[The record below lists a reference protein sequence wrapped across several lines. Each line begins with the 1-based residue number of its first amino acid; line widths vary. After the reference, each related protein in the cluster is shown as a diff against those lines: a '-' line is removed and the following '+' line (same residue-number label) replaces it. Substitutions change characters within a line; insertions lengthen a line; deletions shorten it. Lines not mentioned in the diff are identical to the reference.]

1 MPPVNSKV
9 KKSGA
14 EYENIIAKKCTA
26 LDFEQYI
33 QDNKTLLLNDP
44 LRDILLYPTDDV
56 SSVVLPRRWR
66 TVTTAVPD
74 VRTAATCPLLTRQ
87 ALLSYASSW
96 NLIHY
101 KFSNYSGTYL
111 NLPRPIEN
119 KFPEEVYDIDA
130 ETESDNETQAAK
142 LDLGT
147 KEGHL
152 LKGPEIGSD
161 RIFSNLASKS
171 FKKRYCSMLREADG
185 TYILEVYKDE
195 KKIDTKL
202 TIVMDFCSD
211 VVRNPKRGKYC
222 FELRMSGGKG
232 YTFAA
237 ENEDEVT
244 EWINAFKA
252 ALKKSQDSQET
263 HQSDEALDKDADVSL
278 TAEPPPATYGT
289 LKGLE
294 HSMNPLLMRYSRE
307 TDMSIAA
314 ARNECRYNI
323 FSMPYKR
330 APSPE
335 PQLEPFK
342 EHFGQRILLKCES
355 LKFRLQ
361 APIDG
366 DKELLCQVEPYYTY
380 LALYDARSGRKLT
393 ENFHFDLNHDAVKD
407 LVKETECT
415 KSLVENFSYDVKLD
429 VNQIP
434 EEWFRSKRQVML
446 SVNNPHPDL
455 FLVVKIDKILQGHVS
470 QVLEP
475 YLKATKDP
483 RLGLKVHKTVQAY
496 ANRVGTYR
504 MPFAWAAKPLYKM
517 YSNDLDLTPEFPTI
531 YRQEPNKMSD
541 DDLLKILSDYRK
553 SEKMAKLTV
562 IPGWLSINI
571 QQSNEQVPNCMSN
584 SYAALK
590 PFPLPPAMPLTVELA
605 TLNVEPEQPYAAYI
619 HHLYVRPLSLNFES
633 QKMFARARNIACS
646 VELRDNDTGD
656 NKALQ
661 AVYGRFGMTSQY
673 RCSVLHHNANPS
685 WSDEAKIRLPA
696 TLTPQHHL
704 LFTFHH
710 ISCDLAKKNDTNV
723 ETCIGYAW
731 VPLIKN
737 DKLADEIVNLPIA
750 THLPSGYLSIQP
762 LGLGRGNAGPEV
774 VWVEGEKQLFRCQ
787 LVLDSTVATR
797 DVHLHN
803 LFNQA
808 ERLIKSSSPP
818 TSPSPPPWN
827 DVCNALKAAH
837 AIKLNSLVAFLPTI
851 LNQLFELMTVEK
863 SYTQDMGYQIVKLI
877 VHFVH
882 MIHDYGRKDLLD
894 SYVKYVFNCVEFKL
908 HTMLTAPLHMFV
920 DPNQPD
926 FLLGNK
932 FMQYSGFFF
941 DIITKS
947 MAQYLINTGRIK
959 MSRHERFHGDLL
971 ENIEKLVSTVEPS
984 YILQQPMQT
993 HIFNKNLATFLKS
1006 CLSFMDRG
1014 FVFRQIKKYLDKFKA
1029 CDPKALFDF
1038 KFTFLQTICSHEH
1051 FVPFNLPLHAN
1062 KLSKDGDEDPAQL
1075 KLCEEFIM
1083 RHFLAGTLLNQVEQ
1097 SLREAPLKRK
1107 AALSVLR
1114 ALLTKHEHDDRYR
1127 SRQCRARL
1135 AYLYSPWLTIVLE
1148 NAHRLITKS
1157 LASPLVENGHDK
1169 VDGDATV
1176 NPVLNST
1183 KEAASANS
1191 TPRRN
1196 RLTLHFEHTPVRNS
1210 AHFKEPP
1217 SIPLNNMYGKD
1228 QASNVSQS
1236 SLESVSTMSGGDSLP
1251 RNMGRLDLSEIGD
1264 QVNRFGVMSAEE
1276 VRDVLLCF
1284 LFVLKYLDDERLVDW
1299 WKSLSQAQQQSFFN
1313 VLEICAEQFQYIGRK
1328 KILSEMKAT
1337 TPECNGKPKPIKA
1350 RTLPARMSPPDFSKE
1365 PPIVVEKNNTVNR
1378 ENLVNPSVTTELEAI
1393 AEHTVLSASFL
1404 ATEVG
1409 LILIDR
1415 SCLFMKNLGAA
1426 DGVAA
1431 KPYLKLLQYP
1441 QSETLYKHLFAALR
1455 AYINQFSE
1463 TLFEGGSTVCSGV
1476 VAAVVRLCE
1485 ARAAWLRREAAAA
1498 LYLLMRA
1505 NFQHATGGDLTRVH
1519 LQVPSILLCTS
1530 PGGSTVCSGVVAAVV
1545 RLCEARAAWLRREA
1559 AAALYLLMRANFQHA
1574 TGGDLTRV
1582 HLQVPS
1588 ILLCTSPGGSTVC
1601 SGVVAAVV
1609 RLCEARAAWLRR
1621 EAAAALYLL
1630 MRANFQHATGGD
1642 LTRVHLQVIMAVSK
1656 LLDNSTALNCK
1667 RFQESLSVIN
1677 CFATGDKAMKGT
1689 GLSSEVAEL
1698 MRRVR
1703 TVVGARARL
1712 AGVGGVGAS
1721 GAGSV
1726 QLAELQH
1733 ALAASCRA
1741 TPRLRHAWLSN
1752 LAEHNA
1758 RQGDY
1763 DEAMCC
1769 QLHIAALI
1777 AEYLKLRGTQ
1787 QWGADEFAEI
1797 SLNIPRDETG
1807 LKIDEGMTDV
1817 HYNEQ
1822 ALLDQLMVCT
1832 EAVDKAERYELLGPL
1847 YRLIIP
1853 IYERRKDYQA
1863 LLTCYQHLTKAYAKV
1878 IEVTNSGKRL
1888 LGRFYRVAF
1897 FGKAHFGEDEEG
1909 IEFIYKEPKLT
1920 SLSEISE
1927 KLQNFY
1933 EQKFGPGNVKM
1944 IMDSAPVNRDELDSK
1959 LAYIQVTWVRSAG
1972 EGVAAAGSGQG
1983 SFERA
1988 HNVRRFVYETPF
2000 TRDGAARGPVHHQ
2013 RLRLSHLTAE
2023 SWFPYVKRRV
2033 PVIDTQVEEKSP
2045 IEVAVSEMETQVTEL
2060 TEIVNAKA
2068 PDIKKLQ
2075 LRLQG
2080 SICVQVNAGPLA
2092 YANAF
2097 LDPTLS
2103 PMYPDDMVD
2112 KLKAIFKE
2120 FLTVCHAALQL
2131 NAKLISSDQVSYHEA
2146 LETNYY
2152 KLSHSLSGMLGQDLH
2167 DILVNGNLSTTVT
2180 GVELESSNA

>member
-9 KKSGA
+9 KKAGA
-14 EYENIIAKKCTA
+14 EYENIIARKCTA

-44 LRDILLYPTDDV
+44 LRDILLYPTDDI

-74 VRTAATCPLLTRQ
+74 VRIAASCPLLTRQ

-101 KFSNYSGTYL
+101 KYSNYSGTYV
-111 NLPRPIEN
+111 NLPRLVVS
-119 KFPEEVYDIDA
+119 KLPEEVYDIDA
-130 ETESDNETQAAK
+130 ETENDENQSTK
-142 LDLGT
+142 VDLGT
-147 KEGHL
+147 KEGYL

-161 RIFSNLASKS
+161 RLFGNLASKS
-171 FKKRYCSMLREADG
+171 FKKRYCSMIREADG
-185 TYILEVYKDE
+185 TYILEIYKDD
-195 KKIDTKL
+195 KKTETKL

-211 VVRNPKRGKYC
+211 VVRNTKRGRFS

-232 YTFAA
+232 YTFSA
-237 ENEDEVT
+237 ENEEEMN
-244 EWINAFKA
+244 EWINSFKA
-252 ALKKSQDSQET
+252 TLKKNQDNQET
-263 HQSDEALDKDADVSL
+263 NQSNEALDKDADVSL
-278 TAEPPPATYGT
+278 TAEPPPPTYGT

-294 HSMNPLLMRYSRE
+294 HSMNPLLIRYSRE
-307 TDMSIAA
+307 TDLSIAA
-314 ARNECRYNI
+314 ARNESRFNV
-323 FSMPYKR
+323 FMLPYKR

-366 DKELLCQVEPYYTY
+366 DKELLCQVEPYYTR
-380 LALYDARSGRKLT
+380 LALYDARCGKKLT
-393 ENFHFDLNHDAVKD
+393 EDFHFDLNHDAVKD
-407 LVKETECT
+407 LVKDDECT

-429 VNQIP
+429 VKQIP
-434 EEWFRSKRQVML
+434 EEWYRSKRQVVL

-475 YLKATKDP
+475 YMKATKDP
-483 RLGLKVHKTVQAY
+483 RLGLKVHKNVQAY
-496 ANRVGTYR
+496 GNRVGNYK

-517 YSNDLDLTPEFPTI
+517 YSNDLDVTSEFSAI

-553 SEKMAKLTV
+553 PEKLARLTV

-571 QQSNEQVPNCMSN
+571 QQTTEQIPNCMTSA
-584 SYAALK
+584 YAALK
-590 PFPLPPAMPLTVELA
+590 PFPLPPAAPLTLELA
-605 TLNVEPEQPYAAYI
+605 TLNVEPEQPYAAYV
-619 HHLYVRPLSLNFES
+619 HHLYVRPLALNFES
-633 QKMFARARNIACS
+633 QKMFARARNIACTI
-646 VELRDNDTGD
+646 ELRNSDTGD
-656 NKALQ
+656 NEPLQ
-661 AVYGRFGMTSQY
+661 AIYGRTGMTSQY
-673 RCSVLHHNANPS
+673 RCCVLHHNANPA

-696 TLTPQHHL
+696 TINSQHHL
-704 LFTFHH
+704 LFTFYH
-710 ISCDLAKKNDTNV
+710 ISCDIAKKNDTNV

-731 VPLIKN
+731 VPLLKN
-737 DKLADEIVNLPIA
+737 DKFVDELINLPVS

-762 LGLGRGNAGPEV
+762 LGLGKGNSGPEI
-774 VWVEGEKQLFRCQ
+774 VWIEGEKQLFRCHI
-787 LVLDSTVATR
+787 VLDSTVATR
-797 DVHLHN
+797 DNHLHN
-803 LFNQA
+803 LFNHA
-808 ERLIKSSSPP
+808 ERLVKSNSPP

-837 AIKLNSLVAFLPTI
+837 AVKLSSLVGFLPTI

-863 SYTQDMGYQIVKLI
+863 SYTSEMGYQIVKLI

-882 MIHDYGRKDLLD
+882 LIHDYGRKDLLD
-894 SYVKYVFNCVEFKL
+894 SYVKYVFNCLEYKL
-908 HTMLTAPLHMFV
+908 HTVLTAPLHMFV
-920 DPNQPD
+920 DPNQQD
-926 FLLGNK
+926 FLLNHK
-932 FMQYSGFFF
+932 FMQYSNFFF
-941 DIITKS
+941 EIIVKS

-959 MSRHERFHGDLL
+959 MSRNERFHSDLL
-971 ENIEKLVSTVEPS
+971 ENIDKLVTMVEPS

-993 HIFNKNLATFLKS
+993 HIFNKNLAIFLKS

-1038 KFTFLQTICSHEH
+1038 KFTFLQTICLHEH
-1051 FVPFNLPLHAN
+1051 YVPFNLPLQAN
-1062 KLSKDGDEDPAQL
+1062 KIGKDCDTDPARL
-1075 KLCEEFIM
+1075 KLTEDFIM
-1083 RHFLAGTLLNQVEQ
+1083 RHFLAGTLLKHVEQ
-1097 SLREAPLKRK
+1097 SLREAPQKRRV
-1107 AALSVLR
+1107 ALNVLR
-1114 ALLTKHEHDDRYR
+1114 TLLTKHEHDDRYR
-1127 SRQCRARL
+1127 SKQCRARI
-1135 AYLYSPWLTIVLE
+1135 AHLYSPWLTIVLD
-1148 NAHRLITKS
+1148 NAHRLVTKS
-1157 LASPLVENGHDK
+1157 LASPVLENGVDK
-1169 VDGDATV
+1169 VDGDAT
-1176 NPVLNST
+1176 NTTISCA
-1183 KEAASANS
+1183 KEAASVNS

-1196 RLTLHFEHTPVRNS
+1196 RLTLHFEHTPARNS
-1210 AHFKEPP
+1210 THFKEPP
-1217 SIPLNNMYGKD
+1217 NVQTNHLFAKDPGNN
-1228 QASNVSQS
+1228 ASHS

-1251 RNMGRLDLSEIGD
+1251 RNIGKLDLSEIGD

-1284 LFVLKYLDDERLVDW
+1284 LFVLKYLDEERLVDW
-1299 WKSLSQAQQQSFFN
+1299 WKTLSEAYIQSFFN
-1313 VLEICAEQFQYIGRK
+1313 VLEICAEQFQYVGRK
-1328 KILSEMKAT
+1328 KILSELKAT
-1337 TPECNGKPKPIKA
+1337 TPDCNGKPKPVKA

-1365 PPIVVEKNNTVNR
+1365 PPIIVEKNNTVNR
-1378 ENLVNPSVTTELEAI
+1378 ENLANTATITTELEAM
-1393 AEHTVLSASFL
+1393 AEHTVLAAGCLS
-1404 ATEVG
+1404 TEVG
-1409 LILIDR
+1409 LIIIDR

-1426 DGVAA
+1426 NGVSA
-1431 KPYLKLLQYP
+1431 KPYLKLLQCP

-1463 TLFEGGSTVCSGV
+1463 TLFEGGSTLCAGV
-1476 VAAVVRLCE
+1476 VSGVVRLCE

-1505 NFQHATGGDLTRVH
+1505 NFQHGA
-1519 LQVPSILLCTS
+1519 
-1530 PGGSTVCSGVVAAVV
+1530 
-1545 RLCEARAAWLRREA
+1545 
-1559 AAALYLLMRANFQHA
+1559 
-1574 TGGDLTRV
+1574 
-1582 HLQVPS
+1582 
-1588 ILLCTSPGGSTVC
+1588 
-1601 SGVVAAVV
+1601 
-1609 RLCEARAAWLRR
+1609 
-1621 EAAAALYLL
+1621 
-1630 MRANFQHATGGD
+1630 GGD

-1656 LLDNSTALNCK
+1656 LLDSSNALNCK

-1712 AGVGGVGAS
+1712 AGVGGSGLSGLS

-1726 QLAELQH
+1726 HLAELQH

-1741 TPRLRHAWLSN
+1741 TPRLRHAWLAT

-1758 RQGDY
+1758 RQGDH

-1777 AEYLKLRGTQ
+1777 AEYLKLRGAI
-1787 QWGADEFAEI
+1787 QWGADVFEDI
-1797 SLNIPRDETG
+1797 SKNIPREETG
-1807 LKIDEGMTDV
+1807 LKIDEGMADV

-1822 ALLDQLMVCT
+1822 ALLDQLLIC
-1832 EAVDKAERYELLGPL
+1832 ADCADKAERYELLGPL
-1847 YRLIIP
+1847 YRLVIP
-1853 IYERRKDYQA
+1853 IYEKRKDYQA

-1909 IEFIYKEPKLT
+1909 VEFIYKEPKLT

-1927 KLQNFY
+1927 NLQTFY
-1933 EQKFGPGNVKM
+1933 EQKFGCGFVKI
-1944 IMDSAPVNRDELDSK
+1944 IMDSAPVNREELDSK
-1959 LAYIQVTWVRSAG
+1959 LAYIQVTWVRAAP
-1972 EGVAAAGSGQG
+1972 EGVTTTGSSAES
-1983 SFERA
+1983 SFERV
-1988 HNVRRFVYETPF
+1988 HNVRRFVFETPF
-2000 TRDGAARGPVHHQ
+2000 TSSGAARGPVHEQH
-2013 RLRLSHLTAE
+2013 LRLTHLTAE
-2023 SWFPYVKRRV
+2023 NWFPYVKRRV
-2033 PVIDTQVEEKSP
+2033 PVIETQVEEKSP
-2045 IEVAVSEMETQVTEL
+2045 IEVAITEMESQVIEL
-2060 TEIVNAKA
+2060 AEVVNTKS
-2068 PDIKKLQ
+2068 PDLKKLQ

-2080 SICVQVNAGPLA
+2080 SVCVQVNAGPLA

-2097 LDPTLS
+2097 LDQTLVH
-2103 PMYPDDMVD
+2103 MYPDEMVD

-2120 FLTVCHAALQL
+2120 FLTVCHSALQL
-2131 NAKLISSDQVSYHEA
+2131 NAKLINSDQTSYHEA
-2146 LETNYY
+2146 LESNYY
-2152 KLSHSLSGMLGQDLH
+2152 KLSDSLSSVLGQPLH
-2167 DILVNGNLSTTVT
+2167 DILVNGTLSTTVT
-2180 GVELESSNA
+2180 GVEIESSNA

>member
-278 TAEPPPATYGT
+278 TAEPPPPTYGT

-429 VNQIP
+429 VKQIP

-571 QQSNEQVPNCMSN
+571 QQSTEQVPNCMTN

-646 VELRDNDTGD
+646 IELRDNDTGD

-797 DVHLHN
+797 DIHLHN

-1169 VDGDATV
+1169 VDGDGTV

-1183 KEAASANS
+1183 QKEAASANS

-1228 QASNVSQS
+1228 HASNMSQS

-1251 RNMGRLDLSEIGD
+1251 RNMGRLDLSELGD

-1313 VLEICAEQFQYIGRK
+1313 VLEICAEQFQYTGRK

-1337 TPECNGKPKPIKA
+1337 TPDCNGKPKPMKA

-1415 SCLFMKNLGAA
+1415 ACLFMKNLGAA

-1463 TLFEGGSTVCSGV
+1463 TLFEGGSSVCSGV

-1485 ARAAWLRREAAAA
+1485 ARA
-1498 LYLLMRA
+1498 
-1505 NFQHATGGDLTRVH
+1505 G
-1519 LQVPSILLCTS
+1519 
-1530 PGGSTVCSGVVAAVV
+1530 
-1545 RLCEARAAWLRREA
+1545 
-1559 AAALYLLMRANFQHA
+1559 
-1574 TGGDLTRV
+1574 
-1582 HLQVPS
+1582 
-1588 ILLCTSPGGSTVC
+1588 
-1601 SGVVAAVV
+1601 
-1609 RLCEARAAWLRR
+1609 WLRR

-1712 AGVGGVGAS
+1712 AGVGGAGAS
-1721 GAGSV
+1721 GAGSI

-1933 EQKFGPGNVKM
+1933 EQKFGSGNVKM
-1944 IMDSAPVNRDELDSK
+1944 IMDSAPVNREELDSK

-2045 IEVAVSEMETQVTEL
+2045 IEVAVSEMESQVTEL

-2120 FLTVCHAALQL
+2120 FLTVCHSALQL

-2167 DILVNGNLSTTVT
+2167 DILLNGNLSTTVT

>member
-1 MPPVNSKV
+1 MPPINSKG
-9 KKSGA
+9 KSSGA

-26 LDFEQYI
+26 LDFESYI
-33 QDNKTLLLNDP
+33 QENKTLLLNDP
-44 LRDILLYPTDDV
+44 LRDILLYPSDDV

-74 VRTAATCPLLTRQ
+74 VRTASTCPLLTRQ

-96 NLIHY
+96 NLIHFKY
-101 KFSNYSGTYL
+101 NSYSGTYL
-111 NLPRPIEN
+111 NLPRPIDN
-119 KFPEEVYDIDA
+119 KLIEEIYDIDA
-130 ETESDNETQAAK
+130 ETESDNEAQPAK
-142 LDLGT
+142 VDIGT
-147 KEGHL
+147 KEGYL

-171 FKKRYCSMLREADG
+171 FKKRYCSMVREADG
-185 TYILEVYKDE
+185 AYILEVYKDE
-195 KKIDTKL
+195 KKTDAKL

-211 VVRNPKRGKYC
+211 VVKNPKRGRHC

-232 YTFAA
+232 YTFSAD
-237 ENEDEVT
+237 NEEEMN
-244 EWINAFKA
+244 EWITAFNA
-252 ALKKSQDSQET
+252 ALKKNQDCPEINQ
-263 HQSDEALDKDADVSL
+263 DEALDKDADVSL
-278 TAEPPPATYGT
+278 TAEPPPPTYGT

-314 ARNECRYNI
+314 ARNECRANI
-323 FSMPYKR
+323 FRMPYKR
-330 APSPE
+330 TPSPE

-342 EHFGQRILLKCES
+342 EHFGQKILLKCES

-366 DKELLCQVEPYYTY
+366 DKELLCQVEPYFTY
-380 LALYDARSGRKLT
+380 LALYDARSGKKLT
-393 ENFHFDLNHDAVKD
+393 ENFHFDLNHAAVKD
-407 LVKETECT
+407 LVKDVEDTN
-415 KSLVENFSYDVKLD
+415 SLVENFSYDVKLD
-429 VNQIP
+429 VKLIP
-434 EEWFRSKRQVML
+434 EDWFKSKRQVLL
-446 SVNNPHPDL
+446 SINNPHPDL

-483 RLGLKVHKTVQAY
+483 RLGLKVHKTVQSY
-496 ANRVGTYR
+496 AHRVGTYR
-504 MPFAWAAKPLYKM
+504 MPFAWTAKPLFKL
-517 YSNDLDLTPEFPTI
+517 YSNDLDTTPEFPAI
-531 YRQEPNKMSD
+531 YRQEPNKMAD
-541 DDLLKILSDYRK
+541 DDLLKILSDFRK
-553 SEKMAKLTV
+553 PEKLAKLST
-562 IPGWLSINI
+562 IPGWLNINI
-571 QQSNEQVPNCMSN
+571 SHSNEQIPNCMTT

-590 PFPLPPAMPLTVELA
+590 PFPLPPTSPLTLELA
-605 TLNVEPEQPYAAYI
+605 TLNIEPEQPYAAFI

-646 VELRDNDTGD
+646 IELRECDTGD
-656 NKALQ
+656 NKPLQ
-661 AVYGRFGMTSQY
+661 VVYGRTGMTTQY

-696 TLTPQHHL
+696 TITPNHHL
-704 LFTFHH
+704 LFTFYH
-710 ISCDLAKKNDTNV
+710 ISCDLTKKNDANV

-731 VPLIKN
+731 VPLLKN
-737 DKLADEIVNLPIA
+737 NKFVDEIVNLSIA

-762 LGLGRGNAGPEV
+762 LGLGKGNAGPEV
-774 VWVEGEKQLFRCQ
+774 IWVEGEKQLFRCQ

-797 DVHLHN
+797 DTHLHN
-803 LFNQA
+803 LFVQA
-808 ERLIKSSSPP
+808 ERLIKTNSPP

-837 AIKLNSLVAFLPTI
+837 AIKLSALVAFLPTI

-908 HTMLTAPLHMFV
+908 HTVLTAPLYMFV
-920 DPNQPD
+920 DPNQQD
-926 FLLGNK
+926 FLLGHK

-941 DIITKS
+941 DIIIKS

-959 MSRHERFHGDLL
+959 MSRNERFHADLL
-971 ENIEKLVSTVEPS
+971 DNIEKLVTTVEPS
-984 YILQQPMQT
+984 YILQQPLQT
-993 HIFNKNLATFLKS
+993 HIFNKNLALFLKS

-1014 FVFRQIKKYLDKFKA
+1014 FVFRQVKRYLDKFKA
-1029 CDPKALFDF
+1029 CEPKALFEF

-1051 FVPFNLPLHAN
+1051 YVPFNLPLHSN
-1062 KLSKDGDEDPAQL
+1062 KLGKDMDEDPAKL
-1075 KLCEEFIM
+1075 KLSEEFIM
-1083 RHFLAGTLLNQVEQ
+1083 RHFLSGVLLKQVEQ
-1097 SLREAPLKRK
+1097 SLREAPQKRRT
-1107 AALSVLR
+1107 ALGVLR

-1135 AYLYSPWLTIVLE
+1135 AQLYAPWLTVVRD
-1148 NAHRLITKS
+1148 NAHRLVTKT
-1157 LASPLVENGHDK
+1157 LASPVLENGHDK

-1176 NPVLNST
+1176 NPIINNASKDV
-1183 KEAASANS
+1183 ASASS

-1196 RLTLHFEHTPVRNS
+1196 RLTLHFDHTPVRNS
-1210 AHFKEPP
+1210 AHFKDPP
-1217 SIPLNNMYGKD
+1217 VVQINSYGKD
-1228 QASNVSQS
+1228 NANNASQS

-1251 RNMGRLDLSEIGD
+1251 RNAGRLDLSDIGD

-1284 LFVLKYLDDERLVDW
+1284 LFVLKYLDEERLVEW
-1299 WKSLSQAQQQSFFN
+1299 WKTHTTAQQQAFFN

-1328 KILSEMKAT
+1328 RILSELKAT
-1337 TPECNGKPKPIKA
+1337 TPDCNGKPKPLKA

-1365 PPIVVEKNNTVNR
+1365 PPIIVEKNNTVNR
-1378 ENLVNPSVTTELEAI
+1378 ENLATATVTSELETI
-1393 AEHTVLSASFL
+1393 ADHAVVSAGCL

-1409 LILIDR
+1409 LTIIDR
-1415 SCLFMKNLGAA
+1415 TCLFTKNLGAA
-1426 DGVAA
+1426 EGAA
-1431 KPYLKLLQYP
+1431 ARPYLRLLQFP

-1463 TLFEGGSTVCSGV
+1463 TLFEGGSTLCAGV
-1476 VAAVVRLCE
+1476 VSAVVRLCE

-1505 NFQHATGGDLTRVH
+1505 NYQHGD
-1519 LQVPSILLCTS
+1519 
-1530 PGGSTVCSGVVAAVV
+1530 GGS
-1545 RLCEARAAWLRREA
+1545 
-1559 AAALYLLMRANFQHA
+1559 
-1574 TGGDLTRV
+1574 
-1582 HLQVPS
+1582 
-1588 ILLCTSPGGSTVC
+1588 
-1601 SGVVAAVV
+1601 
-1609 RLCEARAAWLRR
+1609 
-1621 EAAAALYLL
+1621 
-1630 MRANFQHATGGD
+1630 
-1642 LTRVHLQVIMAVSK
+1642 LTRVHLQVIIAVSK
-1656 LLDNSTALNCK
+1656 LLDTSTALNCK

-1689 GLSSEVAEL
+1689 GLSTEVAEL

-1712 AGVGGVGAS
+1712 AGVGGSGGAA

-1726 QLAELQH
+1726 HLAELQH

-1741 TPRLRHAWLSN
+1741 TPRLRHAWLAT

-1758 RQGDY
+1758 RQGDH

-1777 AEYLKLRGTQ
+1777 AEYLKLRGNLA
-1787 QWGADEFAEI
+1787 WGADAFAEI
-1797 SLNIPRDETG
+1797 SMNIPKDETG

-1817 HYNEQ
+1817 QYNEQ
-1822 ALLDQLMVCT
+1822 ALLDQLMICT
-1832 EAVDKAERYELLGPL
+1832 EFVDKAERYELLGPL

-1878 IEVTNSGKRL
+1878 IEVTNSGKRM

-1897 FGKAHFGEDEEG
+1897 YGKAHFGEDEEG
-1909 IEFIYKEPKLT
+1909 VEFIYKEPKLT

-1927 KLQNFY
+1927 KLQTYY
-1933 EQKFGPGNVKM
+1933 EHKYGAENVKM
-1944 IMDSAPVNRDELDSK
+1944 IMDSAPVNRSELDSK
-1959 LAYIQVTWVRSAG
+1959 LAYIQVTWVRAAPS
-1972 EGVAAAGSGQG
+1972 GVALGAGSGE

-1988 HNVRRFVYETPF
+1988 HNVRRFVFETPF

-2013 RLRLSHLTAE
+2013 RLRLTKLTAE
-2023 SWFPYVKRRV
+2023 NWFPYVKRRV
-2033 PVIDTQVEEKSP
+2033 PVMETQVEEKSP
-2045 IEVAVSEMETQVTEL
+2045 IEVAVSEMEGQVLEL

-2080 SICVQVNAGPLA
+2080 SVCVQVNAGPIA

-2097 LDPTLS
+2097 LDPTLA
-2103 PMYPDDMVD
+2103 PMYPDDLVD
-2112 KLKAIFKE
+2112 KLKSTFKE

-2146 LETNYY
+2146 LEANYL
-2152 KLSHSLSGMLGQDLH
+2152 KLSDSLAAVLGQPLH

-2180 GVELESSNA
+2180 GVELDSSNA

>member
-14 EYENIIAKKCTA
+14 EYENIIANKSNA
-26 LDFEQYI
+26 LDFEKYI

-44 LRDILLYPTDDV
+44 LRDILLYPSDDV

-74 VRTAATCPLLTRQ
+74 VRTAASCPLLTRQ

-101 KFSNYSGTYL
+101 KYSSYSGTYL
-111 NLPRPIEN
+111 NLPRPLEC
-119 KFPEEVYDIDA
+119 KFPEEVYYIDDES
-130 ETESDNETQAAK
+130 ETEQENQAAK
-142 LDLGT
+142 VDLGT
-147 KEGHL
+147 KEGYL

-161 RIFSNLASKS
+161 RLFGNLASKS
-171 FKKRYCSMLREADG
+171 FKKRYCSMVREAGG
-185 TYILEVYKDE
+185 TYILEVYKDD
-195 KKIDTKL
+195 KKTDTKL
-202 TIVMDFCSD
+202 TIVMDFCSN
-211 VVRNPKRGKYC
+211 VVRNPKRGKFC
-222 FELRMSGGKG
+222 FELRMSAGKG
-232 YTFAA
+232 YTFSAD
-237 ENEDEVT
+237 NEEEMN
-244 EWINAFKA
+244 EWINAFNA
-252 ALKKSQDSQET
+252 ALRKNQDNQET
-263 HQSDEALDKDADVSL
+263 HQSDETLDKDADVSL
-278 TAEPPPATYGT
+278 TAEPPPPTYGT

-294 HSMNPLLMRYSRE
+294 HSMNPLLIRYSRE

-314 ARNECRYNI
+314 ARNECRFNI
-323 FSMPYKR
+323 FTLPYKR
-330 APSPE
+330 TPSPE

-393 ENFHFDLNHDAVKD
+393 ENFHFDVNHDAVKD
-407 LVKETECT
+407 LVKDNECT
-415 KSLVENFSYDVKLD
+415 KSLVENFSYDIKLD
-429 VNQIP
+429 VKQISD
-434 EEWFRSKRQVML
+434 EWFRSKKQVIL
-446 SVNNPHPDL
+446 SVNNSHPDI

-475 YLKATKDP
+475 YMKATKDP

-496 ANRVGTYR
+496 GNRVGAYR
-504 MPFAWAAKPLYKM
+504 MPFAWTAKPLYRM
-517 YSNDLDLTPEFPTI
+517 YSNDLDTSPEFPAI

-553 SEKMAKLTV
+553 PEKLAKLTV
-562 IPGWLSINI
+562 IPGWLSINVH
-571 QQSNEQVPNCMSN
+571 QTSEQIPNCMTSA
-584 SYAALK
+584 YAALK
-590 PFPLPPAMPLTVELA
+590 PFPLPPTSPLTLELA
-605 TLNVEPEQPYAAYI
+605 TLNLEPDQPYAAYI
-619 HHLYVRPLSLNFES
+619 HHLYVRPLLLNFES
-633 QKMFARARNIACS
+633 QKVFARARNIACS
-646 VELRDNDTGD
+646 IELRDSDTGD
-656 NKALQ
+656 NKPLQ
-661 AVYGRFGMTSQY
+661 VVYGRCGMTTQY
-673 RCSVLHHNANPS
+673 RCSVLHHNANPT

-696 TLTPQHHL
+696 TITPQHHL

-710 ISCDLAKKNDTNV
+710 ISCDLAKKNDANV

-731 VPLIKN
+731 VPLMKN
-737 DKLADEIVNLPIA
+737 DKFVEEIVNLPIA

-762 LGLGRGNAGPEV
+762 LGLGKGNTGPDV
-774 VWVEGEKQLFRCQ
+774 VWVEGEKQLFKCH

-797 DVHLHN
+797 DFHLHN
-803 LFNQA
+803 LFSQA
-808 ERLIKSSSPP
+808 EKLIRSSSPP

-837 AIKLNSLVAFLPTI
+837 AIKLSSLVGFLPTI

-863 SYTQDMGYQIVKLI
+863 SYTSDMGYQIVKLI

-894 SYVKYVFNCVEFKL
+894 SYVKYVFNCVEYKL
-908 HTMLTAPLHMFV
+908 HTVLTAPLHIFV
-920 DPNQPD
+920 DPNQQD
-926 FLLGNK
+926 FLLGHK

-941 DIITKS
+941 DIIIKS

-959 MSRHERFHGDLL
+959 MSRNERFHSDLL
-971 ENIEKLVSTVEPS
+971 ENIDKLVSVVEPS
-984 YILQQPMQT
+984 YILQQPIQT
-993 HIFNKNLATFLKS
+993 HVFNKNLALFLKS

-1014 FVFRQIKKYLDKFKA
+1014 FIFRQIKKYLDKFKA

-1038 KFTFLQTICSHEH
+1038 KFTFLQTICYHEH
-1051 FVPFNLPLHAN
+1051 FVPFNLPLQAN
-1062 KLSKDGDEDPAQL
+1062 KLAKDCDEDPAKL
-1075 KLCEEFIM
+1075 KLTDEFVM
-1083 RHFLAGTLLNQVEQ
+1083 RHFLAGILLKQVEQ
-1097 SLREAPLKRK
+1097 SLREAPQKRRVAL
-1107 AALSVLR
+1107 AAVR
-1114 ALLTKHEHDDRYR
+1114 ALLCKHEHDDRYR
-1127 SRQCRARL
+1127 ARQCRARL
-1135 AYLYSPWLTIVLE
+1135 AQLYAPWLCIVLD
-1148 NAHRLITKS
+1148 NAHRLVTKN
-1157 LASPLVENGHDK
+1157 LASPVIENGHDK
-1169 VDGDATV
+1169 VDGDATA

-1183 KEAASANS
+1183 QKEAASANS

-1196 RLTLHFEHTPVRNS
+1196 RLTLHFDHTPVRNS
-1210 AHFKEPP
+1210 THFKEPP
-1217 SIPLNNMYGKD
+1217 NLQNSGMYGKD
-1228 QASNVSQS
+1228 QANNMSQS

-1264 QVNRFGVMSAEE
+1264 QVNR
-1276 VRDVLLCF
+1276 
-1284 LFVLKYLDDERLVDW
+1284 
-1299 WKSLSQAQQQSFFN
+1299 
-1313 VLEICAEQFQYIGRK
+1313 ICAEQFQYVGRK
-1328 KILSEMKAT
+1328 KILSELKAT
-1337 TPECNGKPKPIKA
+1337 TPDCNGKPKPVKA

-1378 ENLVNPSVTTELEAI
+1378 ENLVNTTVTSETEAM
-1393 AEHTVLSASFL
+1393 AEHTVVSAGCL

-1409 LILIDR
+1409 LIIIDR
-1415 SCLFMKNLGAA
+1415 ACLFMKNFGAA
-1426 DGVAA
+1426 DGIAA

-1463 TLFEGGSTVCSGV
+1463 TLFEGGGALCAGV
-1476 VAAVVRLCE
+1476 VCAVVRLCE

-1505 NFQHATGGDLTRVH
+1505 NFQHATR
-1519 LQVPSILLCTS
+1519 Q
-1530 PGGSTVCSGVVAAVV
+1530 
-1545 RLCEARAAWLRREA
+1545 
-1559 AAALYLLMRANFQHA
+1559 
-1574 TGGDLTRV
+1574 
-1582 HLQVPS
+1582 
-1588 ILLCTSPGGSTVC
+1588 
-1601 SGVVAAVV
+1601 
-1609 RLCEARAAWLRR
+1609 
-1621 EAAAALYLL
+1621 
-1630 MRANFQHATGGD
+1630 D

-1712 AGVGGVGAS
+1712 AGVGGTGVS

-1741 TPRLRHAWLSN
+1741 TPRLRHAWLAT
-1752 LAEHNA
+1752 LADHNA
-1758 RQGDY
+1758 RHHDH

-1777 AEYLKLRGTQ
+1777 AEYLKIRGAQ
-1787 QWGADEFAEI
+1787 SWGADAFAEI
-1797 SLNIPRDETG
+1797 SMNIPKDETG
-1807 LKIDEGMTDV
+1807 LKIDEGMADV

-1822 ALLDQLMVCT
+1822 ALLDQLMICA
-1832 EAVDKAERYELLGPL
+1832 EYVDKAERYELLGPL

-1853 IYERRKDYQA
+1853 IYETRKDYQA
-1863 LLTCYQHLTKAYAKV
+1863 LLACYQHLTKAYAKV
-1878 IEVTNSGKRL
+1878 IEVTNSGKRM

-1909 IEFIYKEPKLT
+1909 VEFIYKEPKLT

-1927 KLQNFY
+1927 KLQTFY
-1933 EQKFGPGNVKM
+1933 EQKFGAGFVKM
-1944 IMDSAPVNRDELDSK
+1944 IMDSAPVNRSELDSK
-1959 LAYIQVTWVRSAG
+1959 LAYIQVTWVRAAPEGAG
-1972 EGVAAAGSGQG
+1972 ASPPASSGADG
-1983 SFERA
+1983 AFHRV
-1988 HNVRRFVYETPF
+1988 HNVRRFVFETPF

-2013 RLRLSHLTAE
+2013 RLRLTHLTAE
-2023 SWFPYVKRRV
+2023 NWFPYVKRRV

-2045 IEVAVSEMETQVTEL
+2045 IEVAVSEMESQVAEL
-2060 TEIVNAKA
+2060 AEIVNAKA
-2068 PDIKKLQ
+2068 PDLKKLQ

-2080 SICVQVNAGPLA
+2080 SVCVQVNAGPLA

-2097 LDPTLS
+2097 LDPTLA

-2120 FLTVCHAALQL
+2120 FLTVCHSALQL
-2131 NAKLISSDQVSYHEA
+2131 NAKLISSDQTSYHEA
-2146 LETNYY
+2146 LESNYY
-2152 KLSHSLSGMLGQDLH
+2152 KLSDSLSKVLGQPLH
-2167 DILVNGNLSTTVT
+2167 DILMNGNLSTTVT

>member
-1 MPPVNSKV
+1 MPPVISRN
-9 KKSGA
+9 KKNGA
-14 EYENIIAKKCTA
+14 EYENVLSTKCNV
-26 LDFEQYI
+26 LDFEKYI
-33 QDNKTLLLNDP
+33 QENKTLLLNDP
-44 LRDILLYPTDDV
+44 LREILLYPSDDV

-74 VRTAATCPLLTRQ
+74 VRTASTCPLLTRQ

-96 NLIHY
+96 NLVHY
-101 KFSNYSGTYL
+101 KYSNYSGSYL
-111 NLPRPIEN
+111 NLPRPLN
-119 KFPEEVYDIDA
+119 DKLLEEVYDIDA
-130 ETESDNETQAAK
+130 ETEKDHESQAK
-142 LDLGT
+142 VDVGT
-147 KEGHL
+147 KEGYL

-171 FKKRYCSMLREADG
+171 FKKRYCSMVREADG
-185 TYILEVYKDE
+185 AYILEVYKDE
-195 KKIDTKL
+195 KKTDTKL
-202 TIVMDFCSD
+202 TIVMDFCSE
-211 VVRNPKRGKYC
+211 VVKNTKRARYC
-222 FELRMSGGKG
+222 FELRMSGNKG

-237 ENEDEVT
+237 ENEEEMN
-244 EWINAFKA
+244 EWIKAFEA
-252 ALKKSQDSQET
+252 ALKKNQDQSIDQSEET
-263 HQSDEALDKDADVSL
+263 LDRDADVSL
-278 TAEPPPATYGT
+278 TAEPPPPIFGT

-307 TDMSIAA
+307 TDLSIAA
-314 ARNECRYNI
+314 ARNDSRSNI
-323 FSMPYKR
+323 FTLPYKR

-366 DKELLCQVEPYYTY
+366 DKELLCQVEPYFTY
-380 LALYDARSGRKLT
+380 LALYDARSGKKLT
-393 ENFHFDLNHDAVKD
+393 ENFHFDLNHAAVRD

-429 VNQIP
+429 VKQLSD
-434 EEWFRSKRQVML
+434 EWFKSKRQALL

-475 YLKATKDP
+475 YMKATKDP

-496 ANRVGTYR
+496 ANRVGNYR
-504 MPFAWAAKPLYKM
+504 MPFAWAMKPLFN
-517 YSNDLDLTPEFPTI
+517 NDLDTTPEFPAI

-541 DDLLKILSDYRK
+541 EDLLKILSDYRK
-553 SEKMAKLTV
+553 PEKLAKLTV

-571 QQSNEQVPNCMSN
+571 QQSNEQIPNCMTSA
-584 SYAALK
+584 YAALK
-590 PFPLPPAMPLTVELA
+590 PFPLSPLSPLTLELA
-605 TLNVEPEQPYAAYI
+605 TLNADAEQPYASYI
-619 HHLYVRPLSLNFES
+619 HHLYVRPLSLSFES
-633 QKMFARARNIACS
+633 QKMFVRARNIACS
-646 VELRDNDTGD
+646 IELKESDVGD
-656 NKALQ
+656 VKPLQ
-661 AVYGRFGMTSQY
+661 VIYGRIGMTTQH
-673 RCSVLHHNANPS
+673 RCSVLHHNTNPS
-685 WSDEAKIRLPA
+685 WCDEAKIRLPA
-696 TLTPQHHL
+696 TITPSHHL

-731 VPLIKN
+731 VPLLKN
-737 DKLADEIVNLPIA
+737 DKLIDEFINLPVA

-762 LGLGRGNAGPEV
+762 LGLGKGNAGPEV
-774 VWVEGEKQLFRCQ
+774 VWVESEKPLFRCQ

-803 LFNQA
+803 LFCQI

-818 TSPSPPPWN
+818 TSPGAPPWH
-827 DVCNALKAAH
+827 DVCNALKGAH
-837 AIKLNSLVAFLPTI
+837 AVNLSSLIAFLPTI
-851 LNQLFELMTVEK
+851 FNQLFDLMTIEK
-863 SYTQDMGYQIVKLI
+863 GYTSDMGYQVVKLI
-877 VHFVH
+877 VHYVH
-882 MIHDYGRKDLLD
+882 LIHDFGRKDLLD

-908 HTMLTAPLHMFV
+908 HTVLTAPLYMFV
-920 DPNQPD
+920 DPNQQD
-926 FLLGNK
+926 FLLCHK
-932 FMQYSGFFF
+932 FMQYSSFFF
-941 DIITKS
+941 DIIVKS

-959 MSRHERFHGDLL
+959 MSRNERFHNDLL
-971 ENIEKLVSTVEPS
+971 ENIDRLVTTVEPT

-993 HIFNKNLATFLKS
+993 HIFNKNLAVFLKS

-1014 FVFRQIKKYLDKFKA
+1014 FVFRQIKKYLEKFKA

-1051 FVPFNLPLHAN
+1051 YVPFNLPLQAN
-1062 KLSKDGDEDPAQL
+1062 KNGKDENEDPS
-1075 KLCEEFIM
+1075 KLRLSEDFIM
-1083 RHFLAGTLLNQVEQ
+1083 RHFLAGILLKQVEQ
-1097 SLREAPLKRK
+1097 SLREVPSKRRVS
-1107 AALSVLR
+1107 LGVLR

-1127 SRQCRARL
+1127 TRQARARL
-1135 AYLYSPWLTIVLE
+1135 AQLYAPWLTVVLD
-1148 NAHRLITKS
+1148 NAHRLVTKT
-1157 LASPLVENGHDK
+1157 LASPVLENGHDR
-1169 VDGDATV
+1169 VDGDGTCIPAV
-1176 NPVLNST
+1176 SSSQ

-1191 TPRRN
+1191 TPRKN
-1196 RLTLHFEHTPVRNS
+1196 RLTLHFDHTPLRNS
-1210 AHFKEPP
+1210 THFKEPP
-1217 SIPLNNMYGKD
+1217 NMYGKD
-1228 QASNVSQS
+1228 NATNMSQS

-1251 RNMGRLDLSEIGD
+1251 RNARLDLSEIGD
-1264 QVNRFGVMSAEE
+1264 QVNRFGVLSPEE

-1284 LFVLKYLDDERLVDW
+1284 LFVLKYLDDERLLEW
-1299 WKSLSQAQQQSFFN
+1299 WRTHSRVQQQAFFN
-1313 VLEICAEQFQYIGRK
+1313 VLEICAEQFQYVGRK
-1328 KILSEMKAT
+1328 KILSEFSL
-1337 TPECNGKPKPIKA
+1337 PSPDCNGKLKPAKA

-1378 ENLVNPSVTTELEAI
+1378 ENLVNPTVTSELEMMS
-1393 AEHTVLSASFL
+1393 EHAVLSAGCL

-1409 LILIDR
+1409 LIIIDR
-1415 SCLFMKNLGAA
+1415 ACLFMRNLGPAE
-1426 DGVAA
+1426 GNAA
-1431 KPYLKLLQYP
+1431 KPYLKLLQCP

-1455 AYINQFSE
+1455 AYINQYSE
-1463 TLFEGGSTVCSGV
+1463 TLFEGGSSVCAGV
-1476 VAAVVRLCE
+1476 VCAVVRLCA

-1505 NFQHATGGDLTRVH
+1505 NFQHAEKG
-1519 LQVPSILLCTS
+1519 
-1530 PGGSTVCSGVVAAVV
+1530 
-1545 RLCEARAAWLRREA
+1545 
-1559 AAALYLLMRANFQHA
+1559 N
-1574 TGGDLTRV
+1574 
-1582 HLQVPS
+1582 
-1588 ILLCTSPGGSTVC
+1588 
-1601 SGVVAAVV
+1601 
-1609 RLCEARAAWLRR
+1609 
-1621 EAAAALYLL
+1621 
-1630 MRANFQHATGGD
+1630 
-1642 LTRVHLQVIMAVSK
+1642 LTRVHLQVIIAVSK
-1656 LLDNSTALNCK
+1656 LLDSSTVLNCK

-1712 AGVGGVGAS
+1712 AGVGGAAGH

-1726 QLAELQH
+1726 HLSELQH

-1741 TPRLRHAWLSN
+1741 TPRLRHAWLAT
-1752 LAEHNA
+1752 LAEHNV
-1758 RQGDY
+1758 RHNDH

-1787 QWGADEFAEI
+1787 TWGSEAFADL
-1797 SLNIPRDETG
+1797 SLNIPKDEIG

-1822 ALLDQLMVCT
+1822 SLLEQLMLCT
-1832 EAVDKAERYELLGPL
+1832 EYVDKAERYELLGPL
-1847 YRLIIP
+1847 YRLVIP
-1853 IYERRKDYQA
+1853 IYEKQKDYQA

-1927 KLQNFY
+1927 KLQTFY
-1933 EQKFGPGNVKM
+1933 EHKFGAGNVKM
-1944 IMDSAPVNRDELDSK
+1944 IMDSAPVNREDLDSK
-1959 LAYIQVTWVRSAG
+1959 LAYIQVTWVRASPEGMGTAISGG
-1972 EGVAAAGSGQG
+1972 EG
-1983 SFERA
+1983 SFERV
-1988 HNVRRFVYETPF
+1988 HNVRRFVFETPF

-2013 RLRLSHLTAE
+2013 RLRLTHLTAE
-2023 SWFPYVKRRV
+2023 NWFPYVKRRV
-2033 PVIDTQVEEKSP
+2033 PVIDTQIEEKSP
-2045 IEVAVSEMETQVTEL
+2045 IEVAVSEMESQVAEL
-2060 TEIVNAKA
+2060 SEIVNAKS

-2097 LDPTLS
+2097 LDPTLA
-2103 PMYPDDMVD
+2103 PMYPDDMVE
-2112 KLKAIFKE
+2112 KLKATFKE

-2131 NAKLISSDQVSYHEA
+2131 NAKLISSDQVTYQEA

-2152 KLSHSLSGMLGQDLH
+2152 KLSDSLSNVLGQQLQ
-2167 DILVNGNLSTTVT
+2167 DILLNGNLSTTVT

>member
-1 MPPVNSKV
+1 MPPINSKT
-9 KKSGA
+9 KRSGA

-26 LDFEQYI
+26 LDFEDYI
-33 QDNKTLLLNDP
+33 QENKTLLLNDP

-101 KFSNYSGTYL
+101 KYSNYSGSYF
-111 NLPRPIEN
+111 NLPRPIDN
-119 KFPEEVYDIDA
+119 KLPEEVYDIDA
-130 ETESDNETQAAK
+130 EIESDHEAQAAK
-142 LDLGT
+142 VDIGT
-147 KEGHL
+147 KEGYL

-171 FKKRYCSMLREADG
+171 FKKRYCSMVREADG

-195 KKIDTKL
+195 KKTDTKL

-211 VVRNPKRGKYC
+211 VVKNPKRGRFC
-222 FELRMSGGKG
+222 FELRMAGGKG
-232 YTFAA
+232 YTFSTD
-237 ENEDEVT
+237 NDEEMN
-244 EWINAFKA
+244 EWINAFNA
-252 ALKKSQDSQET
+252 ALKKKLDSQEG
-263 HQSDEALDKDADVSL
+263 HQNDEVLDKDADVSL
-278 TAEPPPATYGT
+278 TAEPPPPTYGT

-307 TDMSIAA
+307 TDLSIAV
-314 ARNECRYNI
+314 ARNECRVHI

-330 APSPE
+330 TPSPE

-366 DKELLCQVEPYYTY
+366 DKELLCQVEPYFTH
-380 LALYDARSGRKLT
+380 LALYDARSGKKLT
-393 ENFHFDLNHDAVKD
+393 ENFHFDLNHGAVKD
-407 LVKETECT
+407 LVKENECT
-415 KSLVENFSYDVKLD
+415 DSLIENFSYDVKLD
-429 VNQIP
+429 VTQIP
-434 EEWFRSKRQVML
+434 EEWYRSKKQVVL
-446 SVNNPHPDL
+446 SINNPHPDL
-455 FLVVKIDKILQGHVS
+455 FLVVKIDKILQGHVN

-496 ANRVGTYR
+496 ANRVGSYR
-504 MPFAWAAKPLYKM
+504 MPFAWAAKPLFRL
-517 YSNDLDLTPEFPTI
+517 YSNDLDTTPEFPAI

-541 DDLLKILSDYRK
+541 DDLIKILSDFRK
-553 SEKMAKLTV
+553 PEKLSKLTT

-571 QQSNEQVPNCMSN
+571 HQSNEQISNCMTSA
-584 SYAALK
+584 YAALK
-590 PFPLPPAMPLTVELA
+590 PFPLPPTSPLTLELA
-605 TLNVEPEQPYAAYI
+605 TLNVEPEQPYAAFI
-619 HHLYVRPLSLNFES
+619 HHLYVRPLALNFES

-646 VELRDNDTGD
+646 VELRDSDTGD
-656 NKALQ
+656 NKPLQ
-661 AVYGRFGMTSQY
+661 VVYGRMGMTTQY
-673 RCSVLHHNANPS
+673 RCSVLHHNASPI

-696 TLTPQHHL
+696 TITPQHHL
-704 LFTFHH
+704 LFTFYH
-710 ISCDLAKKNDTNV
+710 ISCDLTKKNDANV

-731 VPLIKN
+731 VPLLKN
-737 DKLADEIVNLPIA
+737 DKLVEEIINLPIA

-762 LGLGRGNAGPEV
+762 LGLGKGNTGPEV

-787 LVLDSTVATR
+787 LVLDSTVVTR
-797 DVHLHN
+797 DMHLHN
-803 LFNQA
+803 LFAQI
-808 ERLIKSSSPP
+808 ERLIRCNSPG

-837 AIKLNSLVAFLPTI
+837 AIRLSSLIAFLPTI
-851 LNQLFELMTVEK
+851 LNQLFELMTFEK
-863 SYTQDMGYQIVKLI
+863 NYTQDMGYQIVKLI

-908 HTMLTAPLHMFV
+908 HTVLTAPLHLFV
-920 DPNQPD
+920 DPNQQD
-926 FLLGNK
+926 FLLGHK

-941 DIITKS
+941 DIIIKS

-959 MSRHERFHGDLL
+959 MSRHERFHCDLL
-971 ENIEKLVSTVEPS
+971 DNIDKLVTTVEPS

-993 HIFNKNLATFLKS
+993 HIFNKNLAVFLKS

-1014 FVFRQIKKYLDKFKA
+1014 FLFRQIKKYLDKFKA

-1051 FVPFNLPLHAN
+1051 FVPFNLPLQAN
-1062 KLSKDGDEDPAQL
+1062 KLSKDYDEDPA
-1075 KLCEEFIM
+1075 KLMLTEDFIM
-1083 RHFLAGTLLNQVEQ
+1083 RHFLAGVLLKHVEQ
-1097 SLREAPLKRK
+1097 SLREAPQKRRG
-1107 AALSVLR
+1107 ALGVLR

-1127 SRQCRARL
+1127 TRQARARL
-1135 AYLYSPWLTIVLE
+1135 AQLYAPWLTVVLD
-1148 NAHRLITKS
+1148 NAHRLITKN
-1157 LASPLVENGHDK
+1157 LASPVLENGHDK
-1169 VDGDATV
+1169 LDGDGTACLAVTA
-1176 NPVLNST
+1176 
-1183 KEAASANS
+1183 KEVTSASS

-1196 RLTLHFEHTPVRNS
+1196 RLTLHFDHTPARNS

-1217 SIPLNNMYGKD
+1217 NINMYGKD
-1228 QASNVSQS
+1228 HTNNVSQS

-1251 RNMGRLDLSEIGD
+1251 RNIGRLDLSEIGD

-1284 LFVLKYLDDERLVDW
+1284 LFVLKYLDEERLVEW
-1299 WKSLSQAQQQSFFN
+1299 WKTHTQAQQQSFFN
-1313 VLEICAEQFQYIGRK
+1313 VLEICAEQFQYVGRK
-1328 KILSEMKAT
+1328 KILAELKT
-1337 TPECNGKPKPIKA
+1337 VTPEASEKPKPIKA

-1365 PPIVVEKNNTVNR
+1365 PPIMVEKNNTVNR
-1378 ENLVNPSVTTELEAI
+1378 ENLVTPTVTTELEAI
-1393 AEHTVLSASFL
+1393 AEHTILSAACL

-1409 LILIDR
+1409 LIIIDR
-1415 SCLFMKNLGAA
+1415 TCLFMKNLGAA

-1455 AYINQFSE
+1455 AYINQFSN
-1463 TLFEGGSTVCSGV
+1463 TLFEGGSAVCAGV
-1476 VAAVVRLCE
+1476 VSAVVRLCA
-1485 ARAAWLRREAAAA
+1485 ARAAPLRREAAAA

-1505 NFQHATGGDLTRVH
+1505 NFQHA
-1519 LQVPSILLCTS
+1519 
-1530 PGGSTVCSGVVAAVV
+1530 
-1545 RLCEARAAWLRREA
+1545 ARAA
-1559 AAALYLLMRANFQHA
+1559 
-1574 TGGDLTRV
+1574 
-1582 HLQVPS
+1582 
-1588 ILLCTSPGGSTVC
+1588 
-1601 SGVVAAVV
+1601 
-1609 RLCEARAAWLRR
+1609 
-1621 EAAAALYLL
+1621 
-1630 MRANFQHATGGD
+1630 
-1642 LTRVHLQVIMAVSK
+1642 LTRVHLQVIIAVSK
-1656 LLDNSTALNCK
+1656 LLDDSTALNCK

-1712 AGVGGVGAS
+1712 AGVGGS
-1721 GAGSV
+1721 GGSGGV
-1726 QLAELQH
+1726 HLAELQH

-1741 TPRLRHAWLSN
+1741 TPRLRHAWLAT
-1752 LAEHNA
+1752 LADHNA
-1758 RQGDY
+1758 RQGDH

-1787 QWGADEFAEI
+1787 SWGADEFAEL
-1797 SLNIPRDETG
+1797 SKNIPPDEAG
-1807 LKIDEGMTDV
+1807 LKIDEGMVDV

-1832 EAVDKAERYELLGPL
+1832 EYVDKAERYELLGPL

-1863 LLTCYQHLTKAYAKV
+1863 LLACYQHLTKAYAKV
-1878 IEVTNSGKRL
+1878 IEVTHSGKRL

-1927 KLQNFY
+1927 KLQTFY
-1933 EQKFGPGNVKM
+1933 EQKFGVGFVKM

-1959 LAYIQVTWVRSAG
+1959 LAYIQVTWVRAAP
-1972 EGVAAAGSGQG
+1972 EGVAVTSSSGEG
-1983 SFERA
+1983 SFERV
-1988 HNVRRFVYETPF
+1988 HNVRRFVFETPF
-2000 TRDGAARGPVHHQ
+2000 TSDGAARGPVHHQ
-2013 RLRLSHLTAE
+2013 RLRLTHLTAE
-2023 SWFPYVKRRV
+2023 NWFPYVKRRV
-2033 PVIDTQVEEKSP
+2033 PVVDTQVEEKSP
-2045 IEVAVSEMETQVTEL
+2045 IEVAVAEMESQVVEL
-2060 TEIVNAKA
+2060 AEIVNAKST
-2068 PDIKKLQ
+2068 DLKKLQ

-2097 LDPTLS
+2097 LDPTLA
-2103 PMYPDDMVD
+2103 PMYPDELVD
-2112 KLKAIFKE
+2112 KLKATFKE
-2120 FLTVCHAALQL
+2120 FLTICHSALQL
-2131 NAKLISSDQVSYHEA
+2131 NAKLISSDQVTYHEA

-2152 KLSHSLSGMLGQDLH
+2152 KLSDSLSSVLGQPLQ
-2167 DILVNGNLSTTVT
+2167 DILLNGNLSTTVT

>member
-1 MPPVNSKV
+1 MPPVNSKS
-9 KKSGA
+9 KKNGA
-14 EYENIIAKKCTA
+14 EYENIASNKCTI
-26 LDFEQYI
+26 LDFERYI
-33 QDNKTLLLNDP
+33 QENKTLLLNDP
-44 LRDILLYPTDDV
+44 LRDILLYPSDDV

-74 VRTAATCPLLTRQ
+74 VRTAASCPLLTRQ

-96 NLIHY
+96 NLVHY
-101 KFSNYSGTYL
+101 KYSGYSGTCH
-111 NLPRPIEN
+111 NLPRPIYN
-119 KFPEEVYDIDA
+119 KLPEEVYDIDA
-130 ETESDNETQAAK
+130 EIENDEAQAAK
-142 LDLGT
+142 VDIGT
-147 KEGHL
+147 KEGYL

-171 FKKRYCSMLREADG
+171 FKKRYCSMVKEADG
-185 TYILEVYKDE
+185 TYILEVYKDD
-195 KKIDTKL
+195 KKTDTKL

-211 VVRNPKRGKYC
+211 VVKNAKRGRFC
-222 FELRMSGGKG
+222 FELRMSGNKG
-232 YTFAA
+232 YTFSAD
-237 ENEDEVT
+237 NEDEMND
-244 EWINAFKA
+244 WINAFKA
-252 ALKKSQDSQET
+252 ALKKNQDQEI
-263 HQSDEALDKDADVSL
+263 HQNDEVLDKDSDISL
-278 TAEPPPATYGT
+278 TAEPPPPTYGT

-294 HSMNPLLMRYSRE
+294 QSMNPLLMRYSRE

-314 ARNECRYNI
+314 ARSECRSNI

-366 DKELLCQVEPYYTY
+366 DKELLCQVEPYFTS

-393 ENFHFDLNHDAVKD
+393 ENFHFDLNHAAVKD

-415 KSLVENFSYDVKLD
+415 KSLVENFSCDVKLD
-429 VNQIP
+429 VKQISD
-434 EEWFRSKRQVML
+434 EWFRSKRQVVL

-455 FLVVKIDKILQGHVS
+455 FLVVRIDKILQGHVS

-496 ANRVGTYR
+496 ANRVGNYR
-504 MPFAWAAKPLYKM
+504 MPFAWAAKPLFKL
-517 YSNDLDLTPEFPTI
+517 YSNDLDATPEFPAI

-541 DDLLKILSDYRK
+541 DDLIKILSDFRK
-553 SEKMAKLTV
+553 PDKLAKLTV
-562 IPGWLSINI
+562 IPGWLSVNI
-571 QQSNEQVPNCMSN
+571 QQSNEQIQNCMTSA
-584 SYAALK
+584 YAALK
-590 PFPLPPAMPLTVELA
+590 PFPLPPASPLTLELA
-605 TLNVEPEQPYAAYI
+605 TLNVEAEQPYAAFV

-646 VELRDNDTGD
+646 IELRDCDSGD
-656 NKALQ
+656 NKPMQ
-661 AVYGRFGMTSQY
+661 VIYGRTGMTTQY
-673 RCSVLHHNANPS
+673 RCSVLHHNANPT
-685 WSDEAKIRLPA
+685 WCDEAKVRLPA
-696 TLTPQHHL
+696 TITSQHHL

-731 VPLIKN
+731 VPLLKS
-737 DKLADEIVNLPIA
+737 DKLVDEIVSLPIA

-762 LGLGRGNAGPEV
+762 LGLGKGNSGPEV

-803 LFNQA
+803 LFSQI
-808 ERLIKSSSPP
+808 ERLMKTDSPA

-837 AIKLNSLVAFLPTI
+837 AINLSSLVAFLPTI
-851 LNQLFELMTVEK
+851 LNQLFELMTFEK
-863 SYTQDMGYQIVKLI
+863 GYTVDIGHQIVKLI

-882 MIHDYGRKDLLD
+882 LIHDYGRKDLLD

-908 HTMLTAPLHMFV
+908 HTVLMAPLYRFV
-920 DPNQPD
+920 DPNQQD
-926 FLLGNK
+926 FLLGHK
-932 FMQYSGFFF
+932 FMQYSSFFF
-941 DIITKS
+941 DIVIKS

-959 MSRHERFHGDLL
+959 MSRHERFHSDLL
-971 ENIEKLVSTVEPS
+971 ENIDRLVTIVEPS
-984 YILQQPMQT
+984 YILQQPIQT
-993 HIFNKNLATFLKS
+993 YVFNKNLALFLKS

-1014 FVFRQIKKYLDKFKA
+1014 FIFRQIKKYLEKFKT
-1029 CDPKALFDF
+1029 CDPKVLFDF

-1051 FVPFNLPLHAN
+1051 FVSFNLPLQAN
-1062 KLSKDGDEDPAQL
+1062 KLNRDSDEDPAKL
-1075 KLCEEFIM
+1075 KLTEDFTM
-1083 RHFLAGTLLNQVEQ
+1083 RHFLAGTLLKQVEQ
-1097 SLREAPLKRK
+1097 SLREAPQKRRSAL
-1107 AALSVLR
+1107 AALR

-1127 SRQCRARL
+1127 TRQARARL
-1135 AYLYSPWLTIVLE
+1135 AHLYAPWLTIVLD
-1148 NAHRLITKS
+1148 NAHRLVTKS
-1157 LASPLVENGHDK
+1157 LASPVIENGHDK
-1169 VDGDATV
+1169 VDGDATS

-1183 KEAASANS
+1183 QKEVVSANS

-1196 RLTLHFEHTPVRNS
+1196 RLTLHFDHTPVRNS
-1210 AHFKEPP
+1210 AHFKDPP
-1217 SIPLNNMYGKD
+1217 TISNQMYGKD
-1228 QASNVSQS
+1228 NTNNISQS

-1251 RNMGRLDLSEIGD
+1251 RNSTRLDLSEIGD

-1284 LFVLKYLDDERLVDW
+1284 LFVLKYLDEERLVEW
-1299 WKSLSQAQQQSFFN
+1299 WRTHSPAQQQAFFN

-1328 KILSEMKAT
+1328 KILTERVP
-1337 TPECNGKPKPIKA
+1337 TPDQNGKQKPVKA

-1365 PPIVVEKNNTVNR
+1365 PPIIVEKNNTVNR
-1378 ENLVNPSVTTELEAI
+1378 ENLVATTVTTELEAI
-1393 AEHTVLSASFL
+1393 EHAVLSAGCL

-1409 LILIDR
+1409 LNIIDR
-1415 SCLFMKNLGAA
+1415 ACLFMKNVGAA
-1426 DGVAA
+1426 EGIAA
-1431 KPYLKLLQYP
+1431 KPYVRLLQLP

-1463 TLFEGGSTVCSGV
+1463 TLFEGGSTLCAGIVSSV
-1476 VAAVVRLCE
+1476 VKLCA

-1505 NFQHATGGDLTRVH
+1505 NFQHA
-1519 LQVPSILLCTS
+1519 
-1530 PGGSTVCSGVVAAVV
+1530 AAG
-1545 RLCEARAAWLRREA
+1545 
-1559 AAALYLLMRANFQHA
+1559 N
-1574 TGGDLTRV
+1574 
-1582 HLQVPS
+1582 
-1588 ILLCTSPGGSTVC
+1588 
-1601 SGVVAAVV
+1601 
-1609 RLCEARAAWLRR
+1609 
-1621 EAAAALYLL
+1621 
-1630 MRANFQHATGGD
+1630 
-1642 LTRVHLQVIMAVSK
+1642 LTRVHLQVIIAVSK
-1656 LLDNSTALNCK
+1656 LLDSSTALNCK

-1712 AGVGGVGAS
+1712 AGVGGSTGA

-1741 TPRLRHAWLSN
+1741 TPRLRHAWLAT
-1752 LAEHNA
+1752 LADHNA
-1758 RQGDY
+1758 RQGDH

-1769 QLHIAALI
+1769 HLHIAALI
-1777 AEYLKLRGTQ
+1777 AEYLKQRGTQ
-1787 QWGADEFAEI
+1787 DWGAEAFGDI
-1797 SLNIPRDETG
+1797 SLNILKDETG

-1822 ALLDQLMVCT
+1822 AFLEQLMMCT
-1832 EAVDKAERYELLGPL
+1832 EYVDKAERYELLGPL

-1927 KLQNFY
+1927 KLQTFY
-1933 EQKFGPGNVKM
+1933 EQKFGTGSVKM
-1944 IMDSAPVNRDELDSK
+1944 IMDSAPVNREELDGK
-1959 LAYIQVTWVRSAG
+1959 LAYIQVTWVRATG
-1972 EGVAAAGSGQG
+1972 EGAAAGGEG
-1983 SFERA
+1983 AFERA
-1988 HNVRRFVYETPF
+1988 HNVRRFVFETPF

-2013 RLRLSHLTAE
+2013 RLRLTHLTAE
-2023 SWFPYVKRRV
+2023 NWFPYVKRRI

-2045 IEVAVSEMETQVTEL
+2045 IEVALSEMESQVAEL

-2080 SICVQVNAGPLA
+2080 SVCVQVNAGPLA

-2097 LDPTLS
+2097 LDPTLA
-2103 PMYPDDMVD
+2103 PMYPDEMVE
-2112 KLKAIFKE
+2112 KLKTVFKD
-2120 FLTVCHAALQL
+2120 FLTICHSALQL
-2131 NAKLISSDQVSYHEA
+2131 NAKLISSDQVSYQEA

-2152 KLSHSLSGMLGQDLH
+2152 KLSDSLSGVLGQPLQ

>member
-1 MPPVNSKV
+1 MPPINSKS
-9 KKSGA
+9 KKGGA
-14 EYENIIAKKCTA
+14 EYENVMVNKCTA
-26 LDFEQYI
+26 LDFERYI
-33 QDNKTLLLNDP
+33 QENKTLLLNDP

-96 NLIHY
+96 NLIHFKY
-101 KFSNYSGTYL
+101 TGYSGSFL
-111 NLPRPIEN
+111 NLPRPLTN
-119 KFPEEVYDIDA
+119 QLPEEVYDIDA
-130 ETESDNETQAAK
+130 ETESDNEGQAAK
-142 LDLGT
+142 VDIGT
-147 KEGHL
+147 KEGYL

-195 KKIDTKL
+195 KKTDTKL

-211 VVRNPKRGKYC
+211 VVRNQKRGRYC
-222 FELRMSGGKG
+222 FELRMAGGKG
-232 YTFAA
+232 YTFAT
-237 ENEDEVT
+237 ENEEDMND
-244 EWINAFKA
+244 WIAAFNA
-252 ALKKSQDSQET
+252 ALKKKLDSSEEQ
-263 HQSDEALDKDADVSL
+263 QSDEVLDKDADVSL
-278 TAEPPPATYGT
+278 TAEPPPPTYGT

-314 ARNECRYNI
+314 ARNECRSNI
-323 FSMPYKR
+323 FSLPYKR
-330 APSPE
+330 APEPE

-366 DKELLCQVEPYYTY
+366 DKELLCQVEPYYTH

-393 ENFHFDLNHDAVKD
+393 ENFHFDLNHEAVKD
-407 LVKETECT
+407 LVKDDECT

-429 VNQIP
+429 VKQIP
-434 EEWFRSKRQVML
+434 DEWYRSKKQVVL

-455 FLVVKIDKILQGHVS
+455 FLVVRIDKILQGHVS

-475 YLKATKDP
+475 YQKATKDP

-496 ANRVGTYR
+496 ANRVGSYR
-504 MPFAWAAKPLYKM
+504 MPFAWTAKPLFRM
-517 YSNDLDLTPEFPTI
+517 YSNDLDTTPEFSAI
-531 YRQEPNKMSD
+531 YRQEPNKMAD
-541 DDLLKILSDYRK
+541 DDLLKILSDFRK
-553 SEKMAKLTV
+553 PEKLAKLTV
-562 IPGWLSINI
+562 IPGWLSIVV
-571 QQSNEQVPNCMSN
+571 QQCNEQIPNCMTSA
-584 SYAALK
+584 YAALK
-590 PFPLPPAMPLTVELA
+590 PFPLPPSSPLTLELA
-605 TLNVEPEQPYAAYI
+605 TLNVDPEQPYAAYI

-646 VELRDNDTGD
+646 IELRDSDTGE
-656 NKALQ
+656 NTPLQ
-661 AVYGRFGMTSQY
+661 VVYGRTGMTSQY
-673 RCSVLHHNANPS
+673 RCSVLHHNANPT

-696 TLTPQHHL
+696 TITPAHHL

-710 ISCDLAKKNDTNV
+710 ISCDIAKKNDANV

-731 VPLIKN
+731 VPLLKN
-737 DKLADEIVNLPIA
+737 DKFVDEIVLLPIA
-750 THLPSGYLSIQP
+750 THLPSGYLAIQP
-762 LGLGRGNAGPEV
+762 LGLGKGNTGPEV
-774 VWVEGEKQLFRCQ
+774 VWVEAEKQLFRCQ

-797 DVHLHN
+797 DTHLHN
-803 LFNQA
+803 LFSQA
-808 ERLIKSSSPP
+808 ERLIRCSSPP

-837 AIKLNSLVAFLPTI
+837 AVKLSSLIAFLPTI
-851 LNQLFELMTVEK
+851 FNQLFELMTYEK

-908 HTMLTAPLHMFV
+908 HTVLTAPLHMFV
-920 DPNQPD
+920 DPNQQD
-926 FLLGNK
+926 FLLGHK
-932 FMQYSGFFF
+932 FMQYSSFFF
-941 DIITKS
+941 DIIVKS

-959 MSRHERFHGDLL
+959 MSRNERFHADLL
-971 ENIEKLVSTVEPS
+971 ENIDKLFSVVEPA

-993 HIFNKNLATFLKS
+993 HIFNKNLALFLKS

-1051 FVPFNLPLHAN
+1051 FVPFNLPLQAN
-1062 KLSKDGDEDPAQL
+1062 VLAKDCDEDPTR
-1075 KLCEEFIM
+1075 LCLTEEFIM
-1083 RHFLAGTLLNQVEQ
+1083 RHFLAGNLLKQVEQ
-1097 SLREAPLKRK
+1097 SLREAPQKRRV
-1107 AALSVLR
+1107 ALGVLR
-1114 ALLTKHEHDDRYR
+1114 CLLTKHEHDDRYR
-1127 SRQCRARL
+1127 TRQCRARL
-1135 AYLYSPWLTIVLE
+1135 AMLYAPWMTVVLE
-1148 NAHRLITKS
+1148 NAHRLVTKT
-1157 LASPLVENGHDK
+1157 LASPVIENDHDK
-1169 VDGDATV
+1169 IDGDGTANLAV
-1176 NPVLNST
+1176 NVQ
-1183 KEAASANS
+1183 KEMTSASS

-1196 RLTLHFEHTPVRNS
+1196 RLTLHFDHTPIRNS
-1210 AHFKEPP
+1210 AHFKDPP
-1217 SIPLNNMYGKD
+1217 VIQNHMYVKDHANNI
-1228 QASNVSQS
+1228 SQS

-1251 RNMGRLDLSEIGD
+1251 RNVGRLDLTEIGD

-1284 LFVLKYLDDERLVDW
+1284 LFVLKYLDEDRLVEW
-1299 WKSLSQAQQQSFFN
+1299 WKTHTPAQQQSFFN
-1313 VLEICAEQFQYIGRK
+1313 VLEICAEQFQYVGRK
-1328 KILSEMKAT
+1328 RILSELKT
-1337 TPECNGKPKPIKA
+1337 STPDSNGKPKPIKA

-1365 PPIVVEKNNTVNR
+1365 PPIIVEKNNTVNR
-1378 ENLVNPSVTTELEAI
+1378 ENLVPTTVTSELECI
-1393 AEHTVLSASFL
+1393 AEHTVLSAGCL

-1409 LILIDR
+1409 LTLIDR
-1415 SCLFMKNLGAA
+1415 SCLFMKNMGAV
-1426 DGVAA
+1426 DGLAA
-1431 KPYLKLLQYP
+1431 KPYLKLLQFP

-1463 TLFEGGSTVCSGV
+1463 TLFEGGSTLCAGV
-1476 VAAVVRLCE
+1476 VSAVVKLCE

-1505 NFQHATGGDLTRVH
+1505 NFQHGAGG
-1519 LQVPSILLCTS
+1519 
-1530 PGGSTVCSGVVAAVV
+1530 
-1545 RLCEARAAWLRREA
+1545 
-1559 AAALYLLMRANFQHA
+1559 N
-1574 TGGDLTRV
+1574 
-1582 HLQVPS
+1582 
-1588 ILLCTSPGGSTVC
+1588 
-1601 SGVVAAVV
+1601 
-1609 RLCEARAAWLRR
+1609 
-1621 EAAAALYLL
+1621 
-1630 MRANFQHATGGD
+1630 
-1642 LTRVHLQVIMAVSK
+1642 LTRVHLQVIIAVSK

-1689 GLSSEVAEL
+1689 GLSNEVAEL

-1712 AGVGGVGAS
+1712 AGGGGS
-1721 GAGSV
+1721 GGV
-1726 QLAELQH
+1726 QLAELQLS
-1733 ALAASCRA
+1733 LAASCRA
-1741 TPRLRHAWLSN
+1741 TPRLRHAWLAT
-1752 LAEHNA
+1752 LADHNA
-1758 RQGDY
+1758 RLGDH

-1787 QWGADEFAEI
+1787 TWGSDEFAEI
-1797 SLNIPRDETG
+1797 SKNIPRDETG
-1807 LKIDEGMTDV
+1807 LKIDEGMVEV

-1822 ALLDQLMVCT
+1822 ALLDQLMICT
-1832 EAVDKAERYELLGPL
+1832 EYIDKAERYELLGPL
-1847 YRLIIP
+1847 YRLIVP

-1863 LLTCYQHLTKAYAKV
+1863 LLTCYQHLTKAYAKI

-1909 IEFIYKEPKLT
+1909 IEFIYKEPKIT

-1933 EQKFGPGNVKM
+1933 EQKFGVGNLKM

-1959 LAYIQVTWVRSAG
+1959 LAYIQVTWVRPAPC
-1972 EGVAAAGSGQG
+1972 GVATASASTEG
-1983 SFERA
+1983 SFERV
-1988 HNVRRFVYETPF
+1988 HNVKRFMFETPF

-2013 RLRLSHLTAE
+2013 RLRITTLTTE

-2033 PVIDTQVEEKSP
+2033 PVVETQVEEKSP
-2045 IEVAVSEMETQVTEL
+2045 IEVAVAEMESQVTEL

-2080 SICVQVNAGPLA
+2080 SVCVQVNAGPLA

-2097 LDPTLS
+2097 LDPTLA
-2103 PMYPDDMVD
+2103 PMYPDELVD
-2112 KLKAIFKE
+2112 KLKTTFKE
-2120 FLTVCHAALQL
+2120 FLTICHSALQL
-2131 NAKLISSDQVSYHEA
+2131 NAKLISSDQVTYHEA
-2146 LETNYY
+2146 LESNYY
-2152 KLSHSLSGMLGQDLH
+2152 KLSDSLSSMLGQPLH

>member
-1 MPPVNSKV
+1 MPPVISRT
-9 KKSGA
+9 KKNGA
-14 EYENIIAKKCTA
+14 EYENVLSNKTTA
-26 LDFEQYI
+26 LDFEKYI
-33 QDNKTLLLNDP
+33 QENKTLLLNDP
-44 LRDILLYPTDDV
+44 LRDILLYPSDDV

-96 NLIHY
+96 NLVHY
-101 KFSNYSGTYL
+101 KYNSYSGSYL
-111 NLPRPIEN
+111 NLPRPINN
-119 KFPEEVYDIDA
+119 KLPEEVFDIDA
-130 ETESDNETQAAK
+130 ETENEHDAQAK
-142 LDLGT
+142 IDIGT
-147 KEGHL
+147 KEGYL

-171 FKKRYCSMLREADG
+171 FKKRFCSMVREADG
-185 TYILEVYKDE
+185 AYILEVYKDE
-195 KKIDTKL
+195 KKTDTKL

-211 VVRNPKRGKYC
+211 VVKNPKRGRFC
-222 FELRMSGGKG
+222 FELRMSGNKG
-232 YTFAA
+232 YTFAT
-237 ENEDEVT
+237 DT
-244 EWINAFKA
+244 EEEMNDWINAFNA
-252 ALKKSQDSQET
+252 ALKKNQDQES
-263 HQSDEALDKDADVSL
+263 HQADEVLDKDADISL
-278 TAEPPPATYGT
+278 TAEPPPPTYGT

-307 TDMSIAA
+307 TDLSIAA
-314 ARNECRYNI
+314 ARNECRSNI
-323 FSMPYKR
+323 FTLPYKR
-330 APSPE
+330 TPSPE

-366 DKELLCQVEPYYTY
+366 DKELLCQVEPYFTSI
-380 LALYDARSGRKLT
+380 ALYDARSGRKLT
-393 ENFHFDLNHDAVKD
+393 ENFHFDLNHPAVRD
-407 LVKETECT
+407 LVKENECT

-429 VNQIP
+429 VKLIP
-434 EEWFRSKRQVML
+434 DEWFRSKRQVVM

-475 YLKATKDP
+475 YMKATKDP
-483 RLGLKVHKTVQAY
+483 RLGLKVHKTVQSY
-496 ANRVGTYR
+496 ANRVGNYR
-504 MPFAWAAKPLYKM
+504 MPFAWAAKPLFKM
-517 YSNDLDLTPEFPTI
+517 YSNDLDTTPEFPAI

-541 DDLLKILSDYRK
+541 EDLIKILSDYRK
-553 SEKMAKLTV
+553 PEKLGKLTV
-562 IPGWLSINI
+562 IPGWLSVNI
-571 QQSNEQVPNCMSN
+571 QQSVEQIPNCMTSA
-584 SYAALK
+584 YAALK
-590 PFPLPPAMPLTVELA
+590 PFPLPPSSPLTLELA
-605 TLNVEPEQPYAAYI
+605 TLNQEAEQPYAAYI
-619 HHLYVRPLSLNFES
+619 HHLYVRPLSLSFES
-633 QKMFARARNIACS
+633 QKMFVRARNIACS
-646 VELRDNDTGD
+646 IELKESDVGD
-656 NKALQ
+656 VKPLQ
-661 AVYGRFGMTSQY
+661 VIYGRIGMTSQY
-673 RCSVLHHNANPS
+673 RCSVLHHNTNPN

-696 TLTPQHHL
+696 TITPTHHL

-731 VPLIKN
+731 VPLLKN
-737 DKLADEIVNLPIA
+737 DKFIDEIVNLPIA

-762 LGLGRGNAGPEV
+762 LGLGKGNTGPEV
-774 VWVEGEKQLFRCQ
+774 VWVESEKPLFRCQ

-797 DVHLHN
+797 DMHLHN
-803 LFNQA
+803 LFAQI
-808 ERLIKSSSPP
+808 ERLIKTSSPP
-818 TSPSPPPWN
+818 TSPSPPPWH

-837 AIKLNSLVAFLPTI
+837 AINLSSLVAFLPTI
-851 LNQLFELMTVEK
+851 FNQLFDLMTIEK
-863 SYTQDMGYQIVKLI
+863 GYTQDMGFQVVKLI

-882 MIHDYGRKDLLD
+882 LIHDYGRKDLLD
-894 SYVKYVFNCVEFKL
+894 SYVKYVFSCVDLKL
-908 HTMLTAPLHMFV
+908 HCVLTAPLHQFLA
-920 DPNQPD
+920 PSQQD
-926 FLLGNK
+926 FLLSHK

-941 DIITKS
+941 DIIVKS

-959 MSRHERFHGDLL
+959 MSRNERFHSDLM
-971 ENIEKLVSTVEPS
+971 ENIDKLVTAVEPG

-993 HIFNKNLATFLKS
+993 HIFNKNLAVFLKS

-1014 FVFRQIKKYLDKFKA
+1014 FIFRQVKKYLEKFKT

-1051 FVPFNLPLHAN
+1051 YVPFNLPLQAN
-1062 KLSKDGDEDPAQL
+1062 KLAKDSDEEPM
-1075 KLCEEFIM
+1075 KLRLTEEFIM
-1083 RHFLAGTLLNQVEQ
+1083 RHFLAGILLKQVEQ
-1097 SLREAPLKRK
+1097 SLREAPQKRRC
-1107 AALSVLR
+1107 ALGVLR
-1114 ALLTKHEHDDRYR
+1114 SLLTKHEHDDRYR
-1127 SRQCRARL
+1127 TKQTRARL
-1135 AYLYSPWLTIVLE
+1135 AQLYAPWLNIVLD
-1148 NAHRLITKS
+1148 NAHRLVTKT
-1157 LASPLVENGHDK
+1157 LASPVLENGYDK
-1169 VDGDATV
+1169 VDGDATT
-1176 NPVLNST
+1176 NAVLNST
-1183 KEAASANS
+1183 QKDVASANS

-1196 RLTLHFEHTPVRNS
+1196 RLTLHFDHTPIRNS

-1217 SIPLNNMYGKD
+1217 NVTNNMYGKD
-1228 QASNVSQS
+1228 NANSMSQS

-1251 RNMGRLDLSEIGD
+1251 RNTRLDMSEIGD
-1264 QVNRFGVMSAEE
+1264 QVNR
-1276 VRDVLLCF
+1276 
-1284 LFVLKYLDDERLVDW
+1284 
-1299 WKSLSQAQQQSFFN
+1299 
-1313 VLEICAEQFQYIGRK
+1313 ICAEQFQYVGRK
-1328 KILSEMKAT
+1328 KILSDLRV
-1337 TPECNGKPKPIKA
+1337 PSPDCNGKPKPMKA

-1365 PPIVVEKNNTVNR
+1365 PPIIVEKNNTVNR
-1378 ENLVNPSVTTELEAI
+1378 ENLVNTSVTTELEMMS
-1393 AEHTVLSASFL
+1393 EHAVLSAGCL

-1409 LILIDR
+1409 LTIIDR
-1415 SCLFMKNLGAA
+1415 ACLFMRNLGVAE
-1426 DGVAA
+1426 GVAA
-1431 KPYLKLLQYP
+1431 RPYLKLLLYP
-1441 QSETLYKHLFAALR
+1441 QSDTLYKHLFAALR
-1455 AYINQFSE
+1455 AYINQYSE
-1463 TLFEGGSTVCSGV
+1463 TLFEGGSTLCAGIVSSV
-1476 VAAVVRLCE
+1476 VKLCE

-1505 NFQHATGGDLTRVH
+1505 NFQHGTGG
-1519 LQVPSILLCTS
+1519 S
-1530 PGGSTVCSGVVAAVV
+1530 
-1545 RLCEARAAWLRREA
+1545 
-1559 AAALYLLMRANFQHA
+1559 
-1574 TGGDLTRV
+1574 
-1582 HLQVPS
+1582 
-1588 ILLCTSPGGSTVC
+1588 
-1601 SGVVAAVV
+1601 
-1609 RLCEARAAWLRR
+1609 
-1621 EAAAALYLL
+1621 
-1630 MRANFQHATGGD
+1630 
-1642 LTRVHLQVIMAVSK
+1642 LTRVHLQVIIAVSK
-1656 LLDNSTALNCK
+1656 LQDSSTALNCN

-1712 AGVGGVGAS
+1712 AGVGGSAGA

-1726 QLAELQH
+1726 HLAELQH

-1741 TPRLRHAWLSN
+1741 TPRLRHAWLAT
-1752 LAEHNA
+1752 LADHNS
-1758 RQGDY
+1758 RQGDH

-1769 QLHIAALI
+1769 QLHIAALM

-1787 QWGADEFAEI
+1787 TWGAETFADI
-1797 SLNIPRDETG
+1797 SMNIPRDETG

-1822 ALLDQLMVCT
+1822 ALLDQLVLCT
-1832 EAVDKAERYELLGPL
+1832 EYVDKAERYELLGPL
-1847 YRLIIP
+1847 YRLVIP

-1944 IMDSAPVNRDELDSK
+1944 IMDSAPVIREELDSK
-1959 LAYIQVTWVRSAG
+1959 LAYIQVTWVRASPEGMAATHSGG
-1972 EGVAAAGSGQG
+1972 EG

-1988 HNVRRFVYETPF
+1988 HNVRRFVFETPF

-2013 RLRLSHLTAE
+2013 RLRLTHLTAE
-2023 SWFPYVKRRV
+2023 NWFPYVKRRV
-2033 PVIDTQVEEKSP
+2033 PVIETQVEEKSP
-2045 IEVAVSEMETQVTEL
+2045 IEVAMSEMESQVAEL
-2060 TEIVNAKA
+2060 VEIVNAKA

-2097 LDPTLS
+2097 LDPTLAL
-2103 PMYPDDMVD
+2103 MYPDDMVD

-2131 NAKLISSDQVSYHEA
+2131 NAKLISSDQVTYQEA
-2146 LETNYY
+2146 LEANYY
-2152 KLSHSLSGMLGQDLH
+2152 KLSDSLSSVLGQPLQ
-2167 DILVNGNLSTTVT
+2167 DILLNGSLSATVT
-2180 GVELESSNA
+2180 GVEMESSNA

>member
-1 MPPVNSKV
+1 MPPVNSKT
-9 KKSGA
+9 KKNGA
-14 EYENIIAKKCTA
+14 EYENIIPTKCSA
-26 LDFEQYI
+26 LDFERYI
-33 QDNKTLLLNDP
+33 QENKTLLLNDP
-44 LRDILLYPTDDV
+44 LRDILLYPSDDV

-101 KFSNYSGTYL
+101 KYSSYSGTYL
-111 NLPRPIEN
+111 NLPRTIDN
-119 KFPEEVYDIDA
+119 KLPEEVYDLDA
-130 ETESDNETQAAK
+130 EIESDNEAQAK
-142 LDLGT
+142 VDVGT
-147 KEGHL
+147 KEGYL
-152 LKGPEIGSD
+152 LKGPEIGSE

-171 FKKRYCSMLREADG
+171 FKKRYCSMVREADG
-185 TYILEVYKDE
+185 TYILEVYKDD
-195 KKIDTKL
+195 KKTDTKL

-211 VVRNPKRGKYC
+211 VVKNSKRGRFA
-222 FELRMSGGKG
+222 FELRMAGGKG
-232 YTFAA
+232 YTFSSD
-237 ENEDEVT
+237 NEEEMND
-244 EWINAFKA
+244 WITAFKA
-252 ALKKSQDSQET
+252 ALKKSHD
-263 HQSDEALDKDADVSL
+263 HQGGHPNDEVLDKDADMSL
-278 TAEPPPATYGT
+278 TAEPPPPTYGT

-307 TDMSIAA
+307 TDLSIAA
-314 ARNECRYNI
+314 ARNDCRTNI
-323 FSMPYKR
+323 FTLPFKR
-330 APSPE
+330 ATSPE

-366 DKELLCQVEPYYTY
+366 DKELLCQVEPYFTY
-380 LALYDARSGRKLT
+380 LAVYDARLGRKLT

-407 LVKETECT
+407 LVKDTECT

-429 VNQIP
+429 VKQIP
-434 EEWFRSKRQVML
+434 DEWFRSKKQVLL

-455 FLVVKIDKILQGHVS
+455 FLVVRIDKILQGHVS

-483 RLGLKVHKTVQAY
+483 RLGLKVHKNVQAY

-504 MPFAWAAKPLYKM
+504 MPFAWAAKPLFKL
-517 YSNDLDLTPEFPTI
+517 YSNDLDATPEFPAI

-541 DDLLKILSDYRK
+541 EDLMKILSDFRK
-553 SEKMAKLTV
+553 PEKLAKLTV
-562 IPGWLSINI
+562 IPGWLNINI
-571 QQSNEQVPNCMSN
+571 QHSTEQIPNCMTSAF
-584 SYAALK
+584 AALK
-590 PFPLPPAMPLTVELA
+590 PFPLPPTSPLTLELA
-605 TLNVEPEQPYAAYI
+605 TLNWEPEQPYAAYI

-633 QKMFARARNIACS
+633 QKMFVRARNIACS
-646 VELRDNDTGD
+646 VELRDCDSGD
-656 NKALQ
+656 NKPLQ
-661 AVYGRFGMTSQY
+661 AVYGRSGMTTQY

-696 TLTPQHHL
+696 TITPQHHL

-710 ISCDLAKKNDTNV
+710 ISCDLAKKNDANV

-731 VPLIKN
+731 VPLLKN
-737 DKLADEIVNLPIA
+737 DKIVDEIVNLPIA
-750 THLPSGYLSIQP
+750 THLPSGYLAIQP
-762 LGLGRGNAGPEV
+762 LGLGKGNAGPDV

-797 DVHLHN
+797 DSHLHN
-803 LFNQA
+803 LFSQA
-808 ERLIKSSSPP
+808 ERLIKANSPS

-827 DVCNALKAAH
+827 DVLTALKAAH
-837 AIKLNSLVAFLPTI
+837 AIKLSSLVAFLPTI

-863 SYTQDMGYQIVKLI
+863 SYSHDMGYQIVKLI

-908 HTMLTAPLHMFV
+908 HTVLTAPLHMFV
-920 DPNQPD
+920 DPSQQD
-926 FLLGNK
+926 FLLGHK

-959 MSRHERFHGDLL
+959 MSRHERFQLDLL
-971 ENIEKLVSTVEPS
+971 DNIDKLVSTVEPS

-1014 FVFRQIKKYLDKFKA
+1014 FVFRQIRKYLDKFKA

-1051 FVPFNLPLHAN
+1051 FVPFNLPLQAN
-1062 KLSKDGDEDPAQL
+1062 KIIKETEEDPAKL
-1075 KLCEEFIM
+1075 KLTDEFVM
-1083 RHFLAGTLLNQVEQ
+1083 RHFLAGTLLKQVEQ
-1097 SLREAPLKRK
+1097 SLREAPQKRRT
-1107 AALSVLR
+1107 ALGVLR
-1114 ALLTKHEHDDRYR
+1114 ALFTKHEHDDRYR
-1127 SRQCRARL
+1127 TRQSRARI
-1135 AYLYSPWLTIVLE
+1135 AQMYAPWLTVVLE
-1148 NAHRLITKS
+1148 NAHRLVTKA
-1157 LASPLVENGHDK
+1157 LASPVIENGHDK
-1169 VDGDATV
+1169 PDGDATTISI
-1176 NPVLNST
+1176 LNNAS
-1183 KEAASANS
+1183 KEVASANS

-1196 RLTLHFEHTPVRNS
+1196 RLTLHFDHTPVRNS
-1210 AHFKEPP
+1210 AHFKDPP
-1217 SIPLNNMYGKD
+1217 IVQTNLYIKD
-1228 QASNVSQS
+1228 HANKSSQS

-1251 RNMGRLDLSEIGD
+1251 RNMTRLDLSEIGD

-1284 LFVLKYLDDERLVDW
+1284 LFVLKYLDEERLVEW
-1299 WKSLSQAQQQSFFN
+1299 WKTHSPAQQQAFFN
-1313 VLEICAEQFQYIGRK
+1313 VLEICAEQFQYVGRK
-1328 KILSEMKAT
+1328 KILSELKAT
-1337 TPECNGKPKPIKA
+1337 TPDCNGKPKPIKA

-1365 PPIVVEKNNTVNR
+1365 PPIIVEKNNTVNR
-1378 ENLVNPSVTTELEAI
+1378 ENLVTATVASELESV
-1393 AEHTVLSASFL
+1393 AEHSVLSAGCL

-1409 LILIDR
+1409 LIIIDR
-1415 SCLFMKNLGAA
+1415 ACLFMKNLGAA

-1431 KPYLKLLQYP
+1431 KPYLKLLTFP
-1441 QSETLYKHLFAALR
+1441 QSETLYKHVFAALR

-1463 TLFEGGSTVCSGV
+1463 TLFEGGSTLCAGV
-1476 VAAVVRLCE
+1476 VSAVVKLCE

-1505 NFQHATGGDLTRVH
+1505 NFQHGAGG
-1519 LQVPSILLCTS
+1519 
-1530 PGGSTVCSGVVAAVV
+1530 
-1545 RLCEARAAWLRREA
+1545 
-1559 AAALYLLMRANFQHA
+1559 N
-1574 TGGDLTRV
+1574 
-1582 HLQVPS
+1582 
-1588 ILLCTSPGGSTVC
+1588 
-1601 SGVVAAVV
+1601 
-1609 RLCEARAAWLRR
+1609 
-1621 EAAAALYLL
+1621 
-1630 MRANFQHATGGD
+1630 
-1642 LTRVHLQVIMAVSK
+1642 LTRVHLQVIIAVSK

-1689 GLSSEVAEL
+1689 GLSNEVAEL

-1712 AGVGGVGAS
+1712 AGVGGTTGS

-1726 QLAELQH
+1726 HLAELQH

-1741 TPRLRHAWLSN
+1741 TPRLRHAWLAT

-1758 RQGDY
+1758 RQGDH

-1787 QWGADEFAEI
+1787 TWGADVFGEI
-1797 SLNIPRDETG
+1797 SMNIAKDETG
-1807 LKIDEGMTDV
+1807 LKIDEGMADV

-1822 ALLDQLMVCT
+1822 ALLEQLMICT
-1832 EAVDKAERYELLGPL
+1832 EFVDKAERYELLGPL

-1897 FGKAHFGEDEEG
+1897 YGKAYFGEDEEG
-1909 IEFIYKEPKLT
+1909 VEFIYKEPKLT

-1933 EQKFGPGNVKM
+1933 EQKFGAGHVKM

-1959 LAYIQVTWVRSAG
+1959 LAHIQVTWVRAAP
-1972 EGVAAAGSGQG
+1972 EGVASVSTASEG

-1988 HNVRRFVYETPF
+1988 HNVRRFVFETPF

-2013 RLRLSHLTAE
+2013 RLRLTHLTAE
-2023 SWFPYVKRRV
+2023 TWFPYVKRRA
-2033 PVIDTQVEEKSP
+2033 PVIETQVEEKSP
-2045 IEVAVSEMETQVTEL
+2045 IEVAVSEMEGQVAEL

-2068 PDIKKLQ
+2068 PDLKKLQ

-2080 SICVQVNAGPLA
+2080 SVCVQVNAGPLA

-2097 LDPTLS
+2097 LDPTLAQ
-2103 PMYPDDMVD
+2103 MYPEEMVD

-2120 FLTVCHAALQL
+2120 FLTICHSALQL

-2152 KLSHSLSGMLGQDLH
+2152 KLSDSLAGILGQPLQ
-2167 DILVNGNLSTTVT
+2167 DILVNGSLSTTVT

>member
-9 KKSGA
+9 KKNGA
-14 EYENIIAKKCTA
+14 EYENIIASKCTA

-33 QDNKTLLLNDP
+33 QENKTLLLNDP

-74 VRTAATCPLLTRQ
+74 VRTAASTPLLTRQ

-111 NLPRPIEN
+111 NLPRPVEN

-130 ETESDNETQAAK
+130 DTESDNETQAAK

-171 FKKRYCSMLREADG
+171 FKKRYCSMVREADG

-195 KKIDTKL
+195 KKTDTKL

-211 VVRNPKRGKYC
+211 VVRNPKRGRFC
-222 FELRMSGGKG
+222 FELRMAGGKG
-232 YTFAA
+232 YTFSAD
-237 ENEDEVT
+237 NEEEMND
-244 EWINAFKA
+244 WITAFNA
-252 ALKKSQDSQET
+252 ALKKNHDSQES
-263 HQSDEALDKDADVSL
+263 HQNDEVLDKDADVSL
-278 TAEPPPATYGT
+278 TAEPPPPTYGT

-307 TDMSIAA
+307 TDMSIAV

-342 EHFGQRILLKCES
+342 EHFGQRIMLKCES

-393 ENFHFDLNHDAVKD
+393 ENFHFDLNHEAVKD
-407 LVKETECT
+407 LVKDTECT

-434 EEWFRSKRQVML
+434 EDWFRSKRQVVL

-504 MPFAWAAKPLYKM
+504 MPFAWSAKPLYRM
-517 YSNDLDLTPEFPTI
+517 YSNDLDTTPEFPAI

-541 DDLLKILSDYRK
+541 DDLLKILSDHRK
-553 SEKMAKLTV
+553 SEKMSKLTV
-562 IPGWLSINI
+562 IPGWLSVNI
-571 QQSNEQVPNCMSN
+571 QQSNEQIPNCMTN
-584 SYAALK
+584 AFAALK
-590 PFPLPPAMPLTVELA
+590 PFPLPPTSPLTLELA
-605 TLNVEPEQPYAAYI
+605 TLNVEPEQPYAAYV
-619 HHLYVRPLSLNFES
+619 HHLYVRPLALNFES

-646 VELRDNDTGD
+646 IELRDNDTGD
-656 NKALQ
+656 NRPLPV
-661 AVYGRFGMTSQY
+661 VYGRFGMTTQY
-673 RCSVLHHNANPS
+673 RCSVLHHNANPT
-685 WSDEAKIRLPA
+685 WCDEAKIRLPA
-696 TLTPQHHL
+696 TLTPMHHL

-710 ISCDLAKKNDTNV
+710 ISCDLAKKNDANV

-731 VPLIKN
+731 VPLVKG
-737 DKLADEIVNLPIA
+737 DKLVDEVVNLPIA

-762 LGLGRGNAGPEV
+762 LGLGKGNSGPEV
-774 VWVEGEKQLFRCQ
+774 VWVEAEKQLFRCQ

-803 LFNQA
+803 LFAQA
-808 ERLIKSSSPP
+808 ERVARSSSPA
-818 TSPSPPPWN
+818 TSPAPPPWS
-827 DVCNALKAAH
+827 DVCTALKAAH
-837 AIKLNSLVAFLPTI
+837 AVKLSSLVAFLPTI

-863 SYTQDMGYQIVKLI
+863 SYTHDMGYQIVKLI
-877 VHFVH
+877 VHYVH

-894 SYVKYVFNCVEFKL
+894 SYVKYVFNCVQFKL
-908 HTMLTAPLHMFV
+908 HTMLTAPLYMFV

-941 DIITKS
+941 DIIVKS

-959 MSRHERFHGDLL
+959 MSRNERFHSDLL
-971 ENIEKLVSTVEPS
+971 DNIDQLVTTVEPS

-1014 FVFRQIKKYLDKFKA
+1014 FVFRQVNKYLAKFKA

-1051 FVPFNLPLHAN
+1051 FVPFNLPLQAN
-1062 KLSKDGDEDPAQL
+1062 KLSRDGDEDPSKL
-1075 KLCEEFIM
+1075 KLSDEFLM
-1083 RHFLAGTLLNQVEQ
+1083 RHFLAGTLLKQVEQ
-1097 SLREAPLKRK
+1097 SLREAPLKRRM
-1107 AALSVLR
+1107 ALSVLR

-1135 AYLYSPWLTIVLE
+1135 AYLYSPWLNIVLD
-1148 NAHRLITKS
+1148 NAHRLMTKT

-1169 VDGDATV
+1169 TDGDATM

-1183 KEAASANS
+1183 QKEAASANS

-1196 RLTLHFEHTPVRNS
+1196 RLTLHFDHTPIRNS
-1210 AHFKEPP
+1210 THFKEPP
-1217 SIPLNNMYGKD
+1217 NISNNHNLYGKD
-1228 QASNVSQS
+1228 HANNMSQS

-1251 RNMGRLDLSEIGD
+1251 RNVGHLDLSEIGD

-1299 WKSLSQAQQQSFFN
+1299 WRSLSVAHQQSFFN

-1328 KILSEMKAT
+1328 RILSEMKAT
-1337 TPECNGKPKPIKA
+1337 TPDCNGKPKPVKA

-1365 PPIVVEKNNTVNR
+1365 PPIVVENKNNTVNR
-1378 ENLVNPSVTTELEAI
+1378 ENLVNTSVTTELEAI
-1393 AEHTVLSASFL
+1393 AEHTVQSASCL

-1409 LILIDR
+1409 LTIIDR
-1415 SCLFMKNLGAA
+1415 TCLFLKNLGAA
-1426 DGVAA
+1426 EGNAA
-1431 KPYLKLLQYP
+1431 KPYLKLLQFP

-1463 TLFEGGSTVCSGV
+1463 TLFEGGSTVCAGV
-1476 VAAVVRLCE
+1476 VAAVVRRCE

-1505 NFQHATGGDLTRVH
+1505 NFQHGA
-1519 LQVPSILLCTS
+1519 
-1530 PGGSTVCSGVVAAVV
+1530 
-1545 RLCEARAAWLRREA
+1545 
-1559 AAALYLLMRANFQHA
+1559 
-1574 TGGDLTRV
+1574 
-1582 HLQVPS
+1582 
-1588 ILLCTSPGGSTVC
+1588 
-1601 SGVVAAVV
+1601 
-1609 RLCEARAAWLRR
+1609 
-1621 EAAAALYLL
+1621 
-1630 MRANFQHATGGD
+1630 GGD

-1721 GAGSV
+1721 AIAGAGSV
-1726 QLAELQH
+1726 HLAELQH
-1733 ALAASCRA
+1733 SLAASCRA
-1741 TPRLRHAWLSN
+1741 TPRLRHAWLST

-1758 RQGDY
+1758 RQGDH

-1787 QWGADEFAEI
+1787 TWGADEFAEI

-1807 LKIDEGMTDV
+1807 MKIDEGMTDV

-1832 EAVDKAERYELLGPL
+1832 EFVDKAERYELLGPL

-1863 LLTCYQHLTKAYAKV
+1863 LLACYQHLTKAYAKV

-1933 EQKFGPGNVKM
+1933 EQKFGAGNVKM
-1944 IMDSAPVNRDELDSK
+1944 IMDSAPVNREELESK
-1959 LAYIQVTWVRSAG
+1959 LAYIQVTWVRAAPEGVSPVPSGG
-1972 EGVAAAGSGQG
+1972 EG
-1983 SFERA
+1983 SFDRA
-1988 HNVRRFVYETPF
+1988 HNIRRFVFETPF

-2013 RLRLSHLTAE
+2013 RLRLTHLTAE
-2023 SWFPYVKRRV
+2023 YCFPYVKRRL

-2045 IEVAVSEMETQVTEL
+2045 IEVAMSEMESQVAEL
-2060 TEIVNAKA
+2060 VEIVNAKA

-2080 SICVQVNAGPLA
+2080 SVCVQVNAGPLA

-2097 LDPTLS
+2097 LDPTLA
-2103 PMYPDDMVD
+2103 PMYADDMVD
-2112 KLKAIFKE
+2112 KLKSIFKE
-2120 FLTVCHAALQL
+2120 FLTVCHTALQL

-2152 KLSHSLSGMLGQDLH
+2152 KLSHSLSGMLGQPLQ

>member
-9 KKSGA
+9 KKNGA

-33 QDNKTLLLNDP
+33 QDNKTLLMNDP

-74 VRTAATCPLLTRQ
+74 VRTAASCPLLTRQ

-101 KFSNYSGTYL
+101 KFSNYSGSYL

-130 ETESDNETQAAK
+130 ETESDNEGQAAK

-171 FKKRYCSMLREADG
+171 FKKRYCSMVREADG

-195 KKIDTKL
+195 KKTDTKL

-211 VVRNPKRGKYC
+211 VVRNPKKGRFC
-222 FELRMSGGKG
+222 FELRMAGGKG

-237 ENEDEVT
+237 ENEEDVND
-244 EWINAFKA
+244 WINAFKA
-252 ALKKSQDSQET
+252 ALKKNQDNQET

-278 TAEPPPATYGT
+278 TAEPPPPTYGT

-380 LALYDARSGRKLT
+380 LALYDARSGKKLS

-407 LVKETECT
+407 LVKDNEDT

-446 SVNNPHPDL
+446 SVNNPHSDL

-483 RLGLKVHKTVQAY
+483 RLGLKVHKNVQAY

-517 YSNDLDLTPEFPTI
+517 YSNDLDLTPEFPAI

-553 SEKMAKLTV
+553 SEKMSKLTV

-571 QQSNEQVPNCMSN
+571 HQSNEQVPNCMST

-590 PFPLPPAMPLTVELA
+590 PFPLPPTLPLTLELA

-619 HHLYVRPLSLNFES
+619 HHLYVRPLALNFES

-646 VELRDNDTGD
+646 IELRDSDTGE
-656 NKALQ
+656 NKPMQ
-661 AVYGRFGMTSQY
+661 AVYGRFGMTTQY
-673 RCSVLHHNANPS
+673 RCSVLHHNANPT

-696 TLTPQHHL
+696 TITAQHHL

-710 ISCDLAKKNDTNV
+710 ISCDLAKKNDANV

-731 VPLIKN
+731 IPLLKN
-737 DKLADEIVNLPIA
+737 DKLVDEIVNLPIA
-750 THLPSGYLSIQP
+750 THLPSGYLAIQP
-762 LGLGRGNAGPEV
+762 LGLGKGNTGPEV

-797 DVHLHN
+797 DPHLHN
-803 LFNQA
+803 LFSQA

-837 AIKLNSLVAFLPTI
+837 AIKLSSLIAFLPTI
-851 LNQLFELMTVEK
+851 MNQLFELMTVEK

-959 MSRHERFHGDLL
+959 MSRHERFHADLL
-971 ENIEKLVSTVEPS
+971 ENIEKLVATVEPS

-1014 FVFRQIKKYLDKFKA
+1014 FVFRQIKKYLDKFKV

-1062 KLSKDGDEDPAQL
+1062 KLPKDGDEDPA
-1075 KLCEEFIM
+1075 KLRLTEDFIM
-1083 RHFLAGTLLNQVEQ
+1083 RHFLAGTLLKQVEQ
-1097 SLREAPLKRK
+1097 SLREAPLKRRS
-1107 AALSVLR
+1107 ALSVLR

-1135 AYLYSPWLTIVLE
+1135 AYLYSPWLTIVLD
-1148 NAHRLITKS
+1148 NAHRLITKN
-1157 LASPLVENGHDK
+1157 LASPVENGHDR

-1183 KEAASANS
+1183 QKEAASANS

-1196 RLTLHFEHTPVRNS
+1196 RLTLHFDHTPVRNS

-1217 SIPLNNMYGKD
+1217 TIPGNHMYGKD
-1228 QASNVSQS
+1228 HANNMSQS
-1236 SLESVSTMSGGDSLP
+1236 SLETVSTMSGGDSLP
-1251 RNMGRLDLSEIGD
+1251 RNIGRLDLSEIGD

-1284 LFVLKYLDDERLVDW
+1284 LYVLKYLDDERLVDW
-1299 WKSLSQAQQQSFFN
+1299 WRTQSQAQQQSFFN
-1313 VLEICAEQFQYIGRK
+1313 VLEICAEQFQYVGRK

-1337 TPECNGKPKPIKA
+1337 TPDCNGKPKPVKA

-1393 AEHTVLSASFL
+1393 AEHTVLSASCL

-1409 LILIDR
+1409 LTIIDR
-1415 SCLFMKNLGAA
+1415 ACLFMKNLGAA

-1441 QSETLYKHLFAALR
+1441 QSETLYKHLFSALR

-1505 NFQHATGGDLTRVH
+1505 NFQHG
-1519 LQVPSILLCTS
+1519 
-1530 PGGSTVCSGVVAAVV
+1530 
-1545 RLCEARAAWLRREA
+1545 
-1559 AAALYLLMRANFQHA
+1559 
-1574 TGGDLTRV
+1574 
-1582 HLQVPS
+1582 
-1588 ILLCTSPGGSTVC
+1588 
-1601 SGVVAAVV
+1601 
-1609 RLCEARAAWLRR
+1609 
-1621 EAAAALYLL
+1621 
-1630 MRANFQHATGGD
+1630 TGGD

-1726 QLAELQH
+1726 HLAELQH

-1769 QLHIAALI
+1769 QLHIAALM

-1822 ALLDQLMVCT
+1822 AFLDQLMVCT

-1863 LLTCYQHLTKAYAKV
+1863 LLACYQHLTKAYAKV

-1927 KLQNFY
+1927 KLQQFY
-1933 EQKFGPGNVKM
+1933 EQKYGAGNVKM

-1959 LAYIQVTWVRSAG
+1959 LAYIQVTWVRAAP
-1972 EGVAAAGSGQG
+1972 EGVVVSGGGEG

-1988 HNVRRFVYETPF
+1988 HNVRRFVFETPF

-2013 RLRLSHLTAE
+2013 RIRLTHLTTD

-2033 PVIDTQVEEKSP
+2033 PVIDTQIEEKSP
-2045 IEVAVSEMETQVTEL
+2045 IEVAVSEMEGQVTEL
-2060 TEIVNAKA
+2060 QEIVNAKA

-2080 SICVQVNAGPLA
+2080 SVCVQVNAGPLA

-2097 LDPTLS
+2097 LDPTLA
-2103 PMYPDDMVD
+2103 PMYPDDMVE
-2112 KLKAIFKE
+2112 KLKSIFKE

-2152 KLSHSLSGMLGQDLH
+2152 KLSHSLSGMLGQPLQ
-2167 DILVNGNLSTTVT
+2167 DILVNGNLSTTVP

>member
-1 MPPVNSKV
+1 MPPVISRN
-9 KKSGA
+9 KKNGA
-14 EYENIIAKKCTA
+14 EYENVLSNKCNV
-26 LDFEQYI
+26 LDFEKYI
-33 QDNKTLLLNDP
+33 QENKTLLLNDP

-96 NLIHY
+96 NLVHY
-101 KFSNYSGTYL
+101 KYSNYSGSYL
-111 NLPRPIEN
+111 NLPRPIGN
-119 KFPEEVYDIDA
+119 KLTEEVYDIDT
-130 ETESDNETQAAK
+130 ETDNDNDAQTK
-142 LDLGT
+142 VDIGT
-147 KEGHL
+147 KEGYL

-171 FKKRYCSMLREADG
+171 FKKRYCSMVREADG
-185 TYILEVYKDE
+185 AYILEVYKDE
-195 KKIDTKL
+195 KKTDTKL

-211 VVRNPKRGKYC
+211 VVKNTKRGKYC
-222 FELRMSGGKG
+222 FELRMSGNKG
-232 YTFAA
+232 YTFAT
-237 ENEDEVT
+237 ENEEDMND
-244 EWINAFKA
+244 WINAFIA
-252 ALKKSQDSQET
+252 ALKKNQDQDGP
-263 HQSDEALDKDADVSL
+263 QSDEVLDKDADISL
-278 TAEPPPATYGT
+278 TAEPPPPTYGT

-307 TDMSIAA
+307 TDLSIAA
-314 ARNECRYNI
+314 ARNDCRSNI
-323 FSMPYKR
+323 FFLPYKR

-366 DKELLCQVEPYYTY
+366 DKELLCQVEPYFTY
-380 LALYDARSGRKLT
+380 LALYDARSGKKVT
-393 ENFHFDLNHDAVKD
+393 ENFHFDVNHAAVKD
-407 LVKETECT
+407 LVKENECT

-429 VNQIP
+429 VKQIT
-434 EEWFRSKRQVML
+434 EEWFRSKRQVVL

-455 FLVVKIDKILQGHVS
+455 FVVVKIDKILQGHVN

-475 YLKATKDP
+475 YMKATKDP
-483 RLGLKVHKTVQAY
+483 RLGLKVHKTIQAY
-496 ANRVGTYR
+496 ANRVGNYR
-504 MPFAWAAKPLYKM
+504 MPFAWAAKPLFKL
-517 YSNDLDLTPEFPTI
+517 YSNDLDITPEFPAI

-541 DDLLKILSDYRK
+541 EDILKILSDYRK
-553 SEKMAKLTV
+553 PEKLAKLTV

-571 QQSNEQVPNCMSN
+571 QQSVEQIPNCMTS

-590 PFPLPPAMPLTVELA
+590 PFPLPPPSPLTLELA
-605 TLNVEPEQPYAAYI
+605 TLNLEPEQPYAAFI

-633 QKMFARARNIACS
+633 QKIFVRARNIACS
-646 VELRDNDTGD
+646 IELKENDTGD
-656 NKALQ
+656 VKPLQ
-661 AVYGRFGMTSQY
+661 VIYGRTGMTSQY
-673 RCSVLHHNANPS
+673 RCSVLHHNANPN
-685 WSDEAKIRLPA
+685 WCDEAKIRLP
-696 TLTPQHHL
+696 TTITPSHHL

-731 VPLIKN
+731 VPLLKN
-737 DKLADEIVNLPIA
+737 DKLIDEFVSLPIA

-762 LGLGRGNAGPEV
+762 LGLGKGNTGPEV
-774 VWVEGEKQLFRCQ
+774 VWVEGEKPLFRCQ

-803 LFNQA
+803 LFSQI
-808 ERLIKSSSPP
+808 ERLIKTSSPP
-818 TSPSPPPWN
+818 TSPTPPPWH
-827 DVCNALKAAH
+827 DVCNALKTAH
-837 AIKLNSLVAFLPTI
+837 AINLSSLIAFLPTI
-851 LNQLFELMTVEK
+851 FNQLFDLMTIEK
-863 SYTQDMGYQIVKLI
+863 GYSHDMGFQVVKLI

-882 MIHDYGRKDLLD
+882 LIHDCGRKDLLD

-908 HTMLTAPLHMFV
+908 HTVLTAPLHMFV
-920 DPNQPD
+920 DPNQQD
-926 FLLGNK
+926 FLMCHK
-932 FMQYSGFFF
+932 FMQYSSFFF
-941 DIITKS
+941 DIIIKS

-959 MSRHERFHGDLL
+959 MSRNERFHSDLL
-971 ENIEKLVSTVEPS
+971 ENIDKLVSTVEPS
-984 YILQQPMQT
+984 HILQQPMQT
-993 HIFNKNLATFLKS
+993 HIFNKNLAVFLKS

-1014 FVFRQIKKYLDKFKA
+1014 FIFRQVKKYLEKFKP
-1029 CDPKALFDF
+1029 CDPKGLFDF
-1038 KFTFLQTICSHEH
+1038 KFTFLQIICSHEH
-1051 FVPFNLPLHAN
+1051 YVPFNLPLQAN
-1062 KLSKDGDEDPAQL
+1062 KIVKDSDEEPSRLRLTD
-1075 KLCEEFIM
+1075 EFVM
-1083 RHFLAGTLLNQVEQ
+1083 RHFLAGILLKQVEQ
-1097 SLREAPLKRK
+1097 SLREAPQKRRS
-1107 AALSVLR
+1107 ALGVLR
-1114 ALLTKHEHDDRYR
+1114 ALLAKHEHDERYR
-1127 SRQCRARL
+1127 TRQARARL
-1135 AYLYSPWLTIVLE
+1135 AHLYAPWLCVVLD
-1148 NAHRLITKS
+1148 NAHRLVTKT
-1157 LASPLVENGHDK
+1157 LASPVLENGHDK
-1169 VDGDATV
+1169 VDGDATGTSALSG
-1176 NPVLNST
+1176 PQ
-1183 KEAASANS
+1183 KEVASANS

-1196 RLTLHFEHTPVRNS
+1196 RLTLHFDHTPVRNS
-1210 AHFKEPP
+1210 AHFKDPP
-1217 SIPLNNMYGKD
+1217 NISSNMYGKD
-1228 QASNVSQS
+1228 NANNMSQS

-1251 RNMGRLDLSEIGD
+1251 RNARLDLSEIGD

-1284 LFVLKYLDDERLVDW
+1284 LFVLKYLDEDRLVEW
-1299 WKSLSQAQQQSFFN
+1299 WRTQSQAQQQSFFN

-1328 KILSEMKAT
+1328 KILSELRV
-1337 TPECNGKPKPIKA
+1337 PSPDCNGKPKPMKA

-1365 PPIVVEKNNTVNR
+1365 PPIIVEKNNTVNR
-1378 ENLVNPSVTTELEAI
+1378 ENLVNTSVTNELETMS
-1393 AEHTVLSASFL
+1393 EYTVLSAGCL

-1409 LILIDR
+1409 LTIIDR
-1415 SCLFMKNLGAA
+1415 ACLFMRNLGPA
-1426 DGVAA
+1426 DGAA
-1431 KPYLKLLQYP
+1431 ARPYLKLLQYP

-1455 AYINQFSE
+1455 AYINQYSE
-1463 TLFEGGSTVCSGV
+1463 TLFEGGGALCGGCVRAV
-1476 VAAVVRLCE
+1476 VALCA

-1505 NFQHATGGDLTRVH
+1505 NFQHK
-1519 LQVPSILLCTS
+1519 
-1530 PGGSTVCSGVVAAVV
+1530 
-1545 RLCEARAAWLRREA
+1545 
-1559 AAALYLLMRANFQHA
+1559 ALGN
-1574 TGGDLTRV
+1574 
-1582 HLQVPS
+1582 
-1588 ILLCTSPGGSTVC
+1588 
-1601 SGVVAAVV
+1601 
-1609 RLCEARAAWLRR
+1609 
-1621 EAAAALYLL
+1621 
-1630 MRANFQHATGGD
+1630 
-1642 LTRVHLQVIMAVSK
+1642 LTRVHLQVIIAVSK
-1656 LLDNSTALNCK
+1656 LQDSSTTLNCK

-1712 AGVGGVGAS
+1712 AGVGGSAGA

-1726 QLAELQH
+1726 HLAELQH

-1741 TPRLRHAWLSN
+1741 TPRLRHAWLAT
-1752 LAEHNA
+1752 LAEHHA
-1758 RQGDY
+1758 RHADH

-1777 AEYLKLRGTQ
+1777 AEYLKQRGTQ
-1787 QWGADEFAEI
+1787 SWGAEAFDGL
-1797 SLNIPRDETG
+1797 SKNIPRDETG
-1807 LKIDEGMTDV
+1807 IKIDEGMTDV

-1822 ALLDQLMVCT
+1822 SLLDQLMLCT
-1832 EAVDKAERYELLGPL
+1832 EYVDKAERYELLGPL
-1847 YRLIIP
+1847 YRLVIP

-1897 FGKAHFGEDEEG
+1897 FGKAHFGDDEEG
-1909 IEFIYKEPKLT
+1909 VEFIYKEPKLT

-1933 EQKFGPGNVKM
+1933 EQKFGADCVKI

-1959 LAYIQVTWVRSAG
+1959 LAYIQVTWVRASPEGMSATHSGG
-1972 EGVAAAGSGQG
+1972 EG
-1983 SFERA
+1983 SFDRV
-1988 HNVRRFVYETPF
+1988 HNVRRFVFETPF

-2013 RLRLSHLTAE
+2013 RLRLTHLTAD

-2033 PVIDTQVEEKSP
+2033 PVIETQVEEKSP
-2045 IEVAVSEMETQVTEL
+2045 IEVAVSEMESQVGEL
-2060 TEIVNAKA
+2060 AEIVNAKA

-2097 LDPTLS
+2097 LDPTLA

-2131 NAKLISSDQVSYHEA
+2131 NAKLISSDQVTYQEA
-2146 LETNYY
+2146 LESNYY
-2152 KLSHSLSGMLGQDLH
+2152 KLSDSLSSMLGQPLQ

-2180 GVELESSNA
+2180 GVELDSSNA